1 MLKGYFSIAACV
13 LASTLMSAAQAQ
25 TPTPEQIKMF
35 QSLPADQQQALASKY
50 GITLPN
56 GSSAQSSEYNNP
68 QVMAP
73 RPMVSERVLTEQQQ
87 AEAEQQPQGL
97 KRFGLDLFA
106 GSPTTFAP
114 VGDVPVP
121 ADYTVGAGDEIVIQL
136 FGKENNTHRLRVNRA
151 GIINFPSLG
160 PVQVAGM
167 SFSDV
172 RESLNQRVKEQ
183 MIGVRSDISLG
194 KMRTMQVFVM
204 GDAYK
209 PGSYTV
215 SALTTISQAIYYS
228 GGFDESGALRNIQL
242 KRNGQ
247 VIRKLDMYDLLL
259 KGDARNDVR
268 LMPGDVVF
276 IGPVGNTIS
285 IDGEVNRP
293 AIYEIK
299 PGETYQQAIHM
310 AGGFTANAHRDQ
322 VEIKRYAAKGARN
335 ALTLDF
341 NQARD
346 KQTKVKDGDTVNVLT
361 KSEELTRYVQI
372 EGDVRHPGF
381 VEWKSGLR
389 IANLFQAVDTS
400 FNSTADVNY
409 AVVVREVNPQRDIEV
424 FQINLANAILAPNS
438 QDNLELQS
446 RDRVLVF
453 NRFNNEDLD
462 AFAEQEVTSKAKT
475 LEQAQQQA
483 EQAQQKEQA
492 ALNSSVAL
500 LTAPQGNLSQEML
513 AQGMTTQ
520 GHLSGSQNLNAEAH
534 LQGNRQQVNS
544 GLVMAEPKIMFHGRE
559 ITQEDFDAIKQNTR
573 SSLLAPVLLQLQQ
586 QSRLGLAP
594 QIAEV
599 FGEVKH
605 PGRYPITPRMSV
617 SSLLAAAGGL
627 TYNAFTIN
635 AELAHTVIN
644 NIDERASIDVERVD
658 LRKAIQGNSNA
669 DVLISGR
676 DRLNILEKPNVKLQS
691 TVTLQGEVRFPGTYT
706 VRQGETLDQLLT
718 RAGGLTE
725 FAHPQGAIFTREAL
739 RLQEQKLLNQYAQDM
754 RAETAKK
761 AFRAD
766 GNFNSVI
773 SDPEKTL
780 KFVEEASNSK
790 ALGRMVV
797 QLNRIL
803 KGDHSADFMLEDGDF
818 LFVPT
823 FRNTVSIMGEV
834 QVPITYLLD
843 DKLDVDDYLN
853 KAGGAKKQ
861 ADEDRIFVVRADG
874 SVYKPSSGYWFGN
887 NHEDLKAGD
896 TIVVPID
903 TDYRDALSTWTA
915 ATQILYQTGVAI
927 NALK

>member
-1 MLKGYFSIAACV
+1 MFKGYFSIAAFI
-13 LASTLMSAAQAQ
+13 LASTFASYSMAQ

-35 QSLPADQQQALASKY
+35 QNLPADQQQALASKY
-50 GITLPN
+50 GFSIP
-56 GSSAQSSEYNNP
+56 SSSSSNKSPYENP
-68 QVMAP
+68 QLIKP
-73 RPMVSERVLTEQQQ
+73 RAESSGAVSSNIEEQWLKKG
-87 AEAEQQPQGL
+87 EQEEL

-106 GSPTTFAP
+106 GSPSTFAP
-114 VGDVPVP
+114 ISDVPVP
-121 ADYTVGAGDEIVIQL
+121 ANYTVGAGDEIIVQL
-136 FGKENNTHRLRVNRA
+136 FGKENETYRLRVNRA
-151 GIINFPSLG
+151 GTINFPSLG
-160 PVQVAGM
+160 PVNVAGM
-167 SFSDV
+167 HFSDV
-172 RESLNQRVKEQ
+172 RDSLTQRVKEQ

-194 KMRTMQVFVM
+194 ELRTMQVFVM

-209 PGSYTV
+209 PGAYTV

-228 GGFDESGALRNIQL
+228 GGFGESGALRDIQL
-242 KRNGQ
+242 KRDGKI
-247 VIRKLDMYDLLL
+247 IRKLDMYDLLL
-259 KGDARNDVR
+259 KGDASNDVR
-268 LMPGDVVF
+268 LLPDDVVL
-276 IGPVGNTIS
+276 IGSVNDTVS
-285 IDGEVNRP
+285 IEGEINRP
-293 AIYEIK
+293 AIYEVK
-299 PGETYQQAIHM
+299 AGETYQQLIQM
-310 AGGFTANAHRDQ
+310 AGGFTANAHVEQ
-322 VEIKRYAAKGARN
+322 LEIKRYASHGVRE

-341 NQARD
+341 NKTQER
-346 KQTKVKDGDTVNVLT
+346 QSKVKNGDAIKILK

-372 EGDVRHPGF
+372 EGDVRHPGYL
-381 VEWKSGLR
+381 EWRNGLR
-389 IANLFQAVDTS
+389 VADLFKSVDS
-400 FNSTADVNY
+400 AFNSTADVNY
-409 AVVVREVNPQRDIEV
+409 AVVVREINPQRDIEV
-424 FQINLANAILAPNS
+424 FQLSLANAILSPGS
-438 QDNLELQS
+438 QDNLQLQS
-446 RDRVLVF
+446 RDRILVF

-462 AFAEQEVTSKAKT
+462 TLATQEAVSKAKT
-475 LEQAQQQA
+475 LEQAQEQA
-483 EQAQQKEQA
+483 ELEQQKEQEVM
-492 ALNSSVAL
+492 STSVAVSHSANGTL
-500 LTAPQGNLSQEML
+500 NN
-513 AQGMTTQ
+513 
-520 GHLSGSQNLNAEAH
+520 QNATEQAKP
-534 LQGNRQQVNS
+534 
-544 GLVMAEPKIMFHGRE
+544 AKIIFRGKE
-559 ITQEDFDAIKQNTR
+559 ITEEDFEKLKQNTR
-573 SSLLAPVLLQLQQ
+573 RTLLAPVLLQLQQ

-605 PGRYPITPRMSV
+605 PGRYPITPRMTV
-617 SSLLAAAGGL
+617 STLIEAAGGL

-635 AELAHTVIN
+635 AELARTAIN
-644 NIDERASIDVERVD
+644 SADERAYIDVERID
-658 LRKAIQGNSNA
+658 LRKAIQGSVSDDA
-669 DVLISGR
+669 IIVGR

-706 VRQGETLDQLLT
+706 VRQGETLSELLE

-739 RLQEQKLLNQYAQDM
+739 RLQEQKLLNQYAADM

-761 AFRAD
+761 TFRAD
-766 GNFNSVI
+766 SNMGSVI
-773 SDPEKTL
+773 SDPDKTL
-780 KFVEEASNSK
+780 KFVEEASRSK

-803 KGDHSADFMLEDGDF
+803 KGERSADFMLEDGDF

-843 DKLDVDDYLN
+843 NKLDVDDYLN

-887 NHEDLKAGD
+887 NKEGLKAGD

>member
-1 MLKGYFSIAACV
+1 MFKGYFSIAACV
-13 LASTLMSAAQAQ
+13 LASLFAPFSHAQ
-25 TPTPEQIKMF
+25 TPTPEQMQMF

-50 GITLPN
+50 GISLPS
-56 GSSAQSSEYNNP
+56 GSSSQPSNYQNP
-68 QVMAP
+68 QLIDP
-73 RPMVSERVLTEQQQ
+73 RPEVSNAHQTNQMDLAKEDEQ
-87 AEAEQQPQGL
+87 L

-114 VGDVPVP
+114 LSDVPVP

-136 FGKENNTHRLRVNRA
+136 FGKENTTHRLRVNRA
-151 GIINFPSLG
+151 GIINFPSIG

-167 SFSDV
+167 SFSNV
-172 RESLNQRVKEQ
+172 RDSLNQRVKEQ

-194 KMRTMQVFVM
+194 EMRTMQVFVM

-209 PGSYTV
+209 PGAYTV

-228 GGFDESGALRNIQL
+228 GGFGESGALRNVQL

-268 LMPGDVVF
+268 LLPGDVVF
-276 IGPVGNTIS
+276 IGAVGNTIA

-293 AIYEIK
+293 AIYEVK
-299 PGETYQQAIHM
+299 SGETYKQAIQM
-310 AGGFTANAHRDQ
+310 AGGFTANAYSDQ
-322 VEIKRYAAKGARN
+322 IEVKRYAARGARD
-335 ALTLDF
+335 ALTLNFSQSHD
-341 NQARD
+341 Q
-346 KQTKVKDGDTVNVLT
+346 QTKVKDGDVVNVLK

-381 VEWKSGLR
+381 IEWKSGLR
-389 IANLFQAVDTS
+389 VADLFQSVDTS

-409 AVVVREVNPQRDIEV
+409 AVVVREINPQRDIEV
-424 FQINLANAILAPNS
+424 YQVNLANAILSPS
-438 QDNLELQS
+438 SKDNLKLNS

-462 AFAEQEVTSKAKT
+462 TLADQDTVTKAKT
-475 LEQAQQQA
+475 LEQAQL
-483 EQAQQKEQA
+483 QAQQDEKKEQEVMS
-492 ALNSSVAL
+492 SSVAL
-500 LTAPQGNLSQEML
+500 SSATDNMAMGQP
-513 AQGMTTQ
+513 
-520 GHLSGSQNLNAEAH
+520 
-534 LQGNRQQVNS
+534 
-544 GLVMAEPKIMFHGRE
+544 LVKDHEQPKIIFRGKE
-559 ITQEDFDAIKQNTR
+559 ITKEDFDALKQNTR
-573 SSLLAPVLLQLQQ
+573 RTLLAPVLLQLQQ

-605 PGRYPITPRMSV
+605 PGRYPLTPRMSV
-617 SSLLAAAGGL
+617 STLIEAAGGL

-635 AELAHTVIN
+635 AELARTVISSK
-644 NIDERASIDVERVD
+644 DERASIDVERID
-658 LRKAIQGNSNA
+658 LRKAIQGSTA
-669 DVLISGR
+669 DDAILVGR

-706 VRQGETLDQLLT
+706 VRQGETLGELLE

-739 RLQEQKLLNQYAQDM
+739 RLQEQKLLNQYAADM

-761 AFRAD
+761 TFRAD
-766 GNFNSVI
+766 SNMSSVI
-773 SDPEKTL
+773 SDPDKTL
-780 KFVEEASNSK
+780 KFVEEASKSK

-797 QLNRIL
+797 QLNRII
-803 KGDHSADFMLEDGDF
+803 KDERSADFMLEDGDF

-843 DKLDVDDYLN
+843 NKLDVEDYLN

-874 SVYKPSSGYWFGN
+874 SVYKPTSGYWFGN
-887 NHEDLKAGD
+887 DKEELKAGD

>member
-1 MLKGYFSIAACV
+1 MFKGYFSIAAFI
-13 LASTLMSAAQAQ
+13 LASTFASYSMAQ

-35 QSLPADQQQALASKY
+35 QNLPADQQQALASKY
-50 GITLPN
+50 GFSIP
-56 GSSAQSSEYNNP
+56 SSSSSNKSPYENP
-68 QVMAP
+68 QLIKP
-73 RPMVSERVLTEQQQ
+73 RAESSGAVSSNIEEQWLKKG
-87 AEAEQQPQGL
+87 EQEEL

-106 GSPTTFAP
+106 GSPSTFAP
-114 VGDVPVP
+114 LSDVPVP
-121 ADYTVGAGDEIVIQL
+121 ANYTVGAGDEIIVQL
-136 FGKENNTHRLRVNRA
+136 FGKENETYRLRVNRA
-151 GIINFPSLG
+151 GAINFPSLG
-160 PVQVAGM
+160 PVNVAGM
-167 SFSDV
+167 HFSDV
-172 RESLNQRVKEQ
+172 RNSLTQRVKEQ

-194 KMRTMQVFVM
+194 ELRTMQVFVM

-209 PGSYTV
+209 PGAYTV

-228 GGFDESGALRNIQL
+228 GGFGESGALRNIQL
-242 KRNGQ
+242 KRDGKI
-247 VIRKLDMYDLLL
+247 IRKLDMYDLLL
-259 KGDARNDVR
+259 KGDASNDVR
-268 LMPGDVVF
+268 LLPDDVVL
-276 IGPVGNTIS
+276 IGSVNDTVS
-285 IDGEVNRP
+285 IEGEINRP
-293 AIYEIK
+293 AIYELK
-299 PGETYQQAIHM
+299 ADETYQQLIQM
-310 AGGFTANAHRDQ
+310 AGGFTANAHVEQ
-322 VEIKRYAAKGARN
+322 LEIKRYASHGARE

-341 NQARD
+341 NKTQDR
-346 KQTKVKDGDTVNVLT
+346 QSKVKNGDAIKILK

-372 EGDVRHPGF
+372 EGDVRHPGYL
-381 VEWKSGLR
+381 EWRNGLR
-389 IANLFQAVDTS
+389 VADLFKSVDS
-400 FNSTADVNY
+400 AFNSTADVNY
-409 AVVVREVNPQRDIEV
+409 AVVVREINPQRDIEV
-424 FQINLANAILAPNS
+424 FQLSLANAILSPGS
-438 QDNLELQS
+438 QDNLQLQS
-446 RDRVLVF
+446 RDRILVF

-462 AFAEQEVTSKAKT
+462 TLATQEGVSKAKT
-475 LEQAQQQA
+475 LEQAQEQA
-483 EQAQQKEQA
+483 ELEQQKEQEVM
-492 ALNSSVAL
+492 STSVAVSHSSNGTL
-500 LTAPQGNLSQEML
+500 NNQNATEQAKTA
-513 AQGMTTQ
+513 
-520 GHLSGSQNLNAEAH
+520 
-534 LQGNRQQVNS
+534 
-544 GLVMAEPKIMFHGRE
+544 KIIFRGKE
-559 ITQEDFDAIKQNTR
+559 ITEEDFEKLKQNTR
-573 SSLLAPVLLQLQQ
+573 RTLLAPVLLQLQQ

-605 PGRYPITPRMSV
+605 PGRYPITPRMTV
-617 SSLLAAAGGL
+617 STLIEAAGGL

-635 AELAHTVIN
+635 AELARTAIN
-644 NIDERASIDVERVD
+644 SADERAYIDVEHID
-658 LRKAIQGNSNA
+658 LRKAIQGSA
-669 DVLISGR
+669 SDDAIIVGR

-706 VRQGETLDQLLT
+706 VRQGETLSELLE

-739 RLQEQKLLNQYAQDM
+739 RLQEQKLLNQYAADM

-761 AFRAD
+761 TFRAD
-766 GNFNSVI
+766 SNMGSVI
-773 SDPEKTL
+773 SDPDKTL
-780 KFVEEASNSK
+780 KFVEEASRSK

-803 KGDHSADFMLEDGDF
+803 KDERSADFMLEDGDF

-843 DKLDVDDYLN
+843 NKLDVDDYLN

-887 NHEDLKAGD
+887 NKEGLKAGD

>member
-1 MLKGYFSIAACV
+1 MLKGYFSIGACI
-13 LASTLMSAAQAQ
+13 LASLFAPLTNAQ
-25 TPTPEQIKMF
+25 TPTPEQIQMF
-35 QSLPADQQQALASKY
+35 QNLPADQQQALASKY
-50 GITLPN
+50 GISIPS
-56 GSSAQSSEYNNP
+56 GASSQPSSYQNP
-68 QVMAP
+68 QVVEQ
-73 RPMVSERVLTEQQQ
+73 RPVASSATEAKVND
-87 AEAEQQPQGL
+87 AEKDEQGL

-114 VGDVPVP
+114 ISDVPVP

-136 FGKENNTHRLRVNRA
+136 FGKENTTHRLRVNRA
-151 GIINFPSLG
+151 GIINFPALG

-167 SFSDV
+167 TFSDV
-172 RESLNQRVKEQ
+172 RDSLNQRVKEQ

-194 KMRTMQVFVM
+194 EMRTMQVFVM

-209 PGSYTV
+209 PGAYTV

-228 GGFDESGALRNIQL
+228 GGFSESGALRNVQL

-259 KGDARNDVR
+259 KGDARNDIR
-268 LMPGDVVF
+268 LLPGDVVF
-276 IGPVGNTIS
+276 IGALGNTIS

-293 AIYEIK
+293 AVYEIK
-299 PGETYQQAIHM
+299 PGETYKQAIQM
-310 AGGFTANAHRDQ
+310 AGGFTANAYSDQ
-322 VEIKRYAAKGARN
+322 IEVKRYTAKGARD
-335 ALTLDF
+335 ALTLNFSQSHD
-341 NQARD
+341 Q
-346 KQTKVKDGDTVNVLT
+346 QTKVKDGDAVNVL
-361 KSEELTRYVQI
+361 KKNEELTRYVQI

-381 VEWKSGLR
+381 IEWKSGLR
-389 IANLFQAVDTS
+389 IADLFQSVDTS

-409 AVVVREVNPQRDIEV
+409 AVVVREINPQRDIEV
-424 FQINLANAILAPNS
+424 YQVNLANAILSPTS
-438 QDNLELQS
+438 KDNLKLNS

-462 AFAEQEVTSKAKT
+462 TLADQETVSKAKT
-475 LEQAQQQA
+475 LEQAQF
-483 EQAQQKEQA
+483 QAQQEQLKEQEVM
-492 ALNSSVAL
+492 NSSVAVSSA
-500 LTAPQGNLSQEML
+500 APLEK
-513 AQGMTTQ
+513 
-520 GHLSGSQNLNAEAH
+520 GSEQ
-534 LQGNRQQVNS
+534 
-544 GLVMAEPKIMFHGRE
+544 PKIVFRGKE
-559 ITQEDFDAIKQNTR
+559 ITKDDFEALKQNTR
-573 SSLLAPVLLQLQQ
+573 RTLLAPVLLQLQQ

-605 PGRYPITPRMSV
+605 PGRYPITPHMTIST
-617 SSLLAAAGGL
+617 LIEAAGGL

-635 AELAHTVIN
+635 AELARTVIN
-644 NIDERASIDVERVD
+644 SKDERAFIDVERID
-658 LRKAIQGNSNA
+658 LRQAIKGSTA
-669 DVLISGR
+669 DDAVIIGR

-691 TVTLQGEVRFPGTYT
+691 TVTLQGEIRFPGTYT
-706 VRQGETLDQLLT
+706 VRQGETLGELLE

-739 RLQEQKLLNQYAQDM
+739 RLQEQKLLNQYAADM

-761 AFRAD
+761 TFRAD
-766 GNFNSVI
+766 SNMGSVI
-773 SDPEKTL
+773 SDPDKTL
-780 KFVEEASNSK
+780 KFVEEASRSK

-803 KGDHSADFMLEDGDF
+803 KDERSADFMLEDGDF

-843 DKLDVDDYLN
+843 NKLDVDDYLN

-861 ADEDRIFVVRADG
+861 ADEERIFVVRADG
-874 SVYKPSSGYWFGN
+874 SVYKPTSGYWFGN
-887 NHEDLKAGD
+887 NHEELKAGD

-903 TDYRDALSTWTA
+903 TDYRDALSSWTA

>member
-1 MLKGYFSIAACV
+1 MFKGYFSIAACV
-13 LASTLMSAAQAQ
+13 LASLFASLSHAQ
-25 TPTPEQIKMF
+25 TPTPEQMQMF

-50 GITLPN
+50 GISLPS
-56 GSSAQSSEYNNP
+56 GSSSQPSSYQNP
-68 QVMAP
+68 QVIDP
-73 RPMVSERVLTEQQQ
+73 RPEVSGANQTNKVDVTQEDDE
-87 AEAEQQPQGL
+87 L

-114 VGDVPVP
+114 VSDVPVP

-136 FGKENNTHRLRVNRA
+136 FGKENTTHRLRVNRA
-151 GIINFPSLG
+151 GTINFPSLG

-172 RESLNQRVKEQ
+172 RDSLNQRVKEQ

-194 KMRTMQVFVM
+194 EMRTMQVFVM
-204 GDAYK
+204 GDAFK
-209 PGSYTV
+209 PGAYTV

-228 GGFDESGALRNIQL
+228 GGFGESGALRNVQL

-268 LMPGDVVF
+268 LLPGDVVF
-276 IGPVGNTIS
+276 IGAVGNTIA

-293 AIYEIK
+293 AIYEVK
-299 PGETYQQAIHM
+299 PGETYKQAIQM
-310 AGGFTANAHRDQ
+310 AGGFTANAYSDQ
-322 VEIKRYAAKGARN
+322 IEVKRYAAKGARD
-335 ALTLDF
+335 ALTLNFSQSND
-341 NQARD
+341 Q
-346 KQTKVKDGDTVNVLT
+346 QIKVKDGDAVNVLK

-381 VEWKSGLR
+381 IEWKSGLR
-389 IANLFQAVDTS
+389 VADLFQSVDTS

-409 AVVVREVNPQRDIEV
+409 AVVVREINPQRDIEV
-424 FQINLANAILAPNS
+424 YQVNLANAILSPS
-438 QDNLELQS
+438 SKDNLKLNS

-462 AFAEQEVTSKAKT
+462 TLADQDTVTKAKT
-475 LEQAQQQA
+475 LEQAQFKA
-483 EQAQQKEQA
+483 ELDQQKEQQVMS
-492 ALNSSVAL
+492 SSVAISSA
-500 LTAPQGNLSQEML
+500 TDNMSMGQSSTEEPEQ
-513 AQGMTTQ
+513 
-520 GHLSGSQNLNAEAH
+520 
-534 LQGNRQQVNS
+534 
-544 GLVMAEPKIMFHGRE
+544 PKIIFRGKE
-559 ITQEDFDAIKQNTR
+559 ITKEDFDALKQNTR
-573 SSLLAPVLLQLQQ
+573 RTLLAPVLLQLQQ

-605 PGRYPITPRMSV
+605 PGRYPLTPRMSV
-617 SSLLAAAGGL
+617 STLIEAAGGL

-635 AELAHTVIN
+635 AELARTVISSK
-644 NIDERASIDVERVD
+644 DERASIDVERID
-658 LRKAIQGNSNA
+658 LRKAIQGSTA
-669 DVLISGR
+669 DDAILVGR

-706 VRQGETLDQLLT
+706 VRQGETLGELLE

-739 RLQEQKLLNQYAQDM
+739 RLQEQKLLNQYAADM

-761 AFRAD
+761 TFRAD
-766 GNFNSVI
+766 SNLGSVI

-780 KFVEEASNSK
+780 AFVEEASKSK

-803 KGDHSADFMLEDGDF
+803 KDERSADFMLEDGDF

-823 FRNTVSIMGEV
+823 YRNTVSIMGEV

-843 DKLDVDDYLN
+843 NKLDVNDYLN

-874 SVYKPSSGYWFGN
+874 SVYKPTSGYWFGN
-887 NHEDLKAGD
+887 DKEELKAGD

-927 NALK
+927 NAIK

>member
-1 MLKGYFSIAACV
+1 MLKGYFSIGACI
-13 LASTLMSAAQAQ
+13 LASLFAPLTNAQ
-25 TPTPEQIKMF
+25 TPTPEQIQMF
-35 QSLPADQQQALASKY
+35 QNLPADQQQALASKY
-50 GITLPN
+50 GISIPS
-56 GSSAQSSEYNNP
+56 GASSQPSSYQNP
-68 QVMAP
+68 QVVEQ
-73 RPMVSERVLTEQQQ
+73 RPVASSATEAKIND
-87 AEAEQQPQGL
+87 AEKDEQGL

-114 VGDVPVP
+114 ISDVPVP

-136 FGKENNTHRLRVNRA
+136 FGKENTTHRLRVNRA

-167 SFSDV
+167 TFSDV
-172 RESLNQRVKEQ
+172 RDSLNQRVKEQ

-194 KMRTMQVFVM
+194 EMRTMQVFVM

-209 PGSYTV
+209 PGAYTV

-228 GGFDESGALRNIQL
+228 GGFSESGALRNVQL

-259 KGDARNDVR
+259 KGDARNDIR
-268 LMPGDVVF
+268 LLPGDVVF
-276 IGPVGNTIS
+276 IGALGNTIS

-299 PGETYQQAIHM
+299 PGETYKQAIQM
-310 AGGFTANAHRDQ
+310 AGGFTANAYSEQ
-322 VEIKRYAAKGARN
+322 IEVKRYAAKGARD
-335 ALTLDF
+335 ALTLNFSQSHD
-341 NQARD
+341 Q
-346 KQTKVKDGDTVNVLT
+346 QTKVKDGDTVNVLK
-361 KSEELTRYVQI
+361 KSKELTRYVQI
-372 EGDVRHPGF
+372 EGDVRHPGYI
-381 VEWKSGLR
+381 EWKSGLR
-389 IANLFQAVDTS
+389 IADLFQSVDTS
-400 FNSTADVNY
+400 FNSTADVSY
-409 AVVVREVNPQRDIEV
+409 AVVVREINPQRDIEV
-424 FQINLANAILAPNS
+424 YQVSLANAILS
-438 QDNLELQS
+438 QTSKDNLELNS
-446 RDRVLVF
+446 RDRILVF

-462 AFAEQEVTSKAKT
+462 ALADQETITKAKT
-475 LEQAQQQA
+475 LEQAQL
-483 EQAQQKEQA
+483 QAQQEQLKEKEVMS
-492 ALNSSVAL
+492 SSVAVSSA
-500 LTAPQGNLSQEML
+500 APLKKASKQS
-513 AQGMTTQ
+513 
-520 GHLSGSQNLNAEAH
+520 
-534 LQGNRQQVNS
+534 
-544 GLVMAEPKIMFHGRE
+544 KIVFRGKE
-559 ITQEDFDAIKQNTR
+559 ITKDDFEALKQNTR
-573 SSLLAPVLLQLQQ
+573 RTLLAPVLLQLQQ

-605 PGRYPITPRMSV
+605 PGRYPITPRMTIST
-617 SSLLAAAGGL
+617 LIEAAGGL

-635 AELAHTVIN
+635 AELARTVIN
-644 NIDERASIDVERVD
+644 SKDERASIDVERID
-658 LRKAIQGNSNA
+658 LRQAIKGSTA
-669 DVLISGR
+669 DDAIIVGR

-706 VRQGETLDQLLT
+706 VRQGETLGELLE

-739 RLQEQKLLNQYAQDM
+739 RLQEQKLLNEYAADM

-761 AFRAD
+761 TFRAD
-766 GNFNSVI
+766 SNMGSVI
-773 SDPEKTL
+773 SDPDKTL
-780 KFVEEASNSK
+780 KFVEEASRSK

-803 KGDHSADFMLEDGDF
+803 KDERSADFMLEDGDF

-843 DKLDVDDYLN
+843 NKLDVDDYLN

-874 SVYKPSSGYWFGN
+874 SVYKPTSGYWFGN
-887 NHEDLKAGD
+887 NHEELKAGD

>member
-13 LASTLMSAAQAQ
+13 MASVFASFSHAQ
-25 TPTPEQIKMF
+25 TPTPEQMQMF

-50 GITLPN
+50 GITLPS
-56 GSSAQSSEYNNP
+56 GSSSQPSSYQNP
-68 QVMAP
+68 QVIDP
-73 RPMVSERVLTEQQQ
+73 RLEVSNANQTNQADLTKED
-87 AEAEQQPQGL
+87 EEL
-97 KRFGLDLFA
+97 KRFGLELFA

-114 VGDVPVP
+114 VSDVPVP
-121 ADYTVGAGDEIVIQL
+121 ANYTVGAGDEIVIQL
-136 FGKENNTHRLRVNRA
+136 FGKENTTHRLRVNRA
-151 GIINFPSLG
+151 GTINFPSLG

-172 RESLNQRVKEQ
+172 RDSLNQRVKEQ

-194 KMRTMQVFVM
+194 EMRTMQVFVM

-209 PGSYTV
+209 PGAYTV

-228 GGFDESGALRNIQL
+228 GGFGESGALRNVQL

-268 LMPGDVVF
+268 MLPGDVVF
-276 IGPVGNTIS
+276 IGAVGNTIA

-293 AIYEIK
+293 AIYEVK
-299 PGETYQQAIHM
+299 SGETYKQAIQM
-310 AGGFTANAHRDQ
+310 AGGFTANAYSDHIE
-322 VEIKRYAAKGARN
+322 VKRYAAKGARD
-335 ALTLDF
+335 ALTLNFSQSHD
-341 NQARD
+341 Q
-346 KQTKVKDGDTVNVLT
+346 QIKVKDGDAVNVLK

-381 VEWKSGLR
+381 IEWKSGLR
-389 IANLFQAVDTS
+389 VADLFQSVDTS

-409 AVVVREVNPQRDIEV
+409 AVVVREINPQRDIEV
-424 FQINLANAILAPNS
+424 YQINLANAILSPS
-438 QDNLELQS
+438 SKDNLKLNS

-462 AFAEQEVTSKAKT
+462 TLAEQDTVTKAKT
-475 LEQAQQQA
+475 LEQAQSKA
-483 EQAQQKEQA
+483 ELDQQKEQEVMS
-492 ALNSSVAL
+492 SSVAISAA
-500 LTAPQGNLSQEML
+500 TDNMSMGQSSTEESEQ
-513 AQGMTTQ
+513 
-520 GHLSGSQNLNAEAH
+520 
-534 LQGNRQQVNS
+534 
-544 GLVMAEPKIMFHGRE
+544 PKIIFRGKE
-559 ITQEDFDAIKQNTR
+559 ITKEDFDALKQNTR
-573 SSLLAPVLLQLQQ
+573 RTLLAPVLLQLQQ

-599 FGEVKH
+599 FGEVRH
-605 PGRYPITPRMSV
+605 PGRYPLTPRMSV
-617 SSLLAAAGGL
+617 STLIEAAGGL

-635 AELAHTVIN
+635 AELARTVISSK
-644 NIDERASIDVERVD
+644 DERASIDVERID
-658 LRKAIQGNSNA
+658 LRKAIQGSTA
-669 DVLISGR
+669 DDAILVGR
-676 DRLNILEKPNVKLQS
+676 DRLNILEKPSVKLQS

-706 VRQGETLDQLLT
+706 VRQGETLGELLE

-739 RLQEQKLLNQYAQDM
+739 RLQEQKLLNQYAADM

-761 AFRAD
+761 TFRAD
-766 GNFNSVI
+766 SNMSSVI
-773 SDPEKTL
+773 SDPDKTL
-780 KFVEEASNSK
+780 KFVEEASKSK

-797 QLNRIL
+797 QLNRII
-803 KGDHSADFMLEDGDF
+803 KDERAADFMLEDGDF

-843 DKLDVDDYLN
+843 NKLDVDDYLN

-874 SVYKPSSGYWFGN
+874 SVYKPTSGYWFGN
-887 NHEDLKAGD
+887 DKEELKAGD

>member
-1 MLKGYFSIAACV
+1 MLKGYFSIGACI
-13 LASTLMSAAQAQ
+13 LASLFAPLTNAQ
-25 TPTPEQIKMF
+25 TPTPEQIQMF
-35 QSLPADQQQALASKY
+35 QNLPADQQQALASKY
-50 GITLPN
+50 GISIPS
-56 GSSAQSSEYNNP
+56 GASSQPSSYQNP
-68 QVMAP
+68 QVVEQ
-73 RPMVSERVLTEQQQ
+73 RPVASSATEAKVND
-87 AEAEQQPQGL
+87 AEKDEQGL

-114 VGDVPVP
+114 ISDVPVP

-136 FGKENNTHRLRVNRA
+136 FGKENTTHRLRVNRA

-167 SFSDV
+167 TFSDV
-172 RESLNQRVKEQ
+172 RDSLNQRVKEQ

-194 KMRTMQVFVM
+194 EMRTMQVFVM

-209 PGSYTV
+209 PGAYTV

-228 GGFDESGALRNIQL
+228 GGFSESGALRNVQL

-259 KGDARNDVR
+259 KGDARNDIR
-268 LMPGDVVF
+268 LLPGDVVF
-276 IGPVGNTIS
+276 IGALGNTIS

-299 PGETYQQAIHM
+299 PGETYKQAIQM
-310 AGGFTANAHRDQ
+310 AGGFTANAYSDQ
-322 VEIKRYAAKGARN
+322 IEVKRYAAKGARD
-335 ALTLDF
+335 ALTLNFSQSHD
-341 NQARD
+341 Q
-346 KQTKVKDGDTVNVLT
+346 QTKVKDGDVVNVL
-361 KSEELTRYVQI
+361 KKNEELTRYVQI
-372 EGDVRHPGF
+372 EGDVRHPGYI
-381 VEWKSGLR
+381 EWKSGLR
-389 IANLFQAVDTS
+389 IADLFQSVDTA
-400 FNSTADVNY
+400 FNSTADVSY
-409 AVVVREVNPQRDIEV
+409 AVVVREINPQRDIEV
-424 FQINLANAILAPNS
+424 YQVNLANAILSPTS
-438 QDNLELQS
+438 KDNLKLNS

-462 AFAEQEVTSKAKT
+462 TLADQETVSKAKT
-475 LEQAQQQA
+475 LEQAQL
-483 EQAQQKEQA
+483 QAQQEQLKEQEVMS
-492 ALNSSVAL
+492 SSVAVSSA
-500 LTAPQGNLSQEML
+500 TPIEKDSKQ
-513 AQGMTTQ
+513 
-520 GHLSGSQNLNAEAH
+520 
-534 LQGNRQQVNS
+534 
-544 GLVMAEPKIMFHGRE
+544 PKIVFRGKE
-559 ITQEDFDAIKQNTR
+559 ITKDDFEALKQNTR
-573 SSLLAPVLLQLQQ
+573 RTLLAPVLLQLQQ

-605 PGRYPITPRMSV
+605 PGRYPITPRMTIST
-617 SSLLAAAGGL
+617 LIEAAGGL

-635 AELAHTVIN
+635 AELARTVIN
-644 NIDERASIDVERVD
+644 SKDERASIDVERID
-658 LRKAIQGNSNA
+658 LRQAIQGSTADNA
-669 DVLISGR
+669 IIVGR

-706 VRQGETLDQLLT
+706 VRQGETLGELLE

-739 RLQEQKLLNQYAQDM
+739 RLQEQKLLNQYAADM

-761 AFRAD
+761 TFRAD
-766 GNFNSVI
+766 SNMGSVI
-773 SDPEKTL
+773 SDPDKTL
-780 KFVEEASNSK
+780 KFVEEASRSK

-803 KGDHSADFMLEDGDF
+803 KDERSADFMLEDGDF

-843 DKLDVDDYLN
+843 NKLDVDDYLN

-874 SVYKPSSGYWFGN
+874 SVYKPTSGYWFGN
-887 NHEDLKAGD
+887 NHEELKPGD

>member
-1 MLKGYFSIAACV
+1 MFKGCFSIAVCV
-13 LASTLMSAAQAQ
+13 LASLLAPFSHAQ
-25 TPTPEQIKMF
+25 TPTPEQMQMF
-35 QSLPADQQQALASKY
+35 QNLPADQQQALASKY
-50 GITLPN
+50 GVSVPS
-56 GSSAQSSEYNNP
+56 GSSSQPSSYQNP
-68 QVMAP
+68 QVIDP
-73 RPMVSERVLTEQQQ
+73 RPEVSKANQTDKMDLAKEDE
-87 AEAEQQPQGL
+87 EL

-114 VGDVPVP
+114 VSDVPVP

-136 FGKENNTHRLRVNRA
+136 FGKENTTHRLRVNRA
-151 GIINFPSLG
+151 GTINFPSLG
-160 PVQVAGM
+160 PVSVAGM

-172 RESLNQRVKEQ
+172 RDSLNQRVKEQ

-194 KMRTMQVFVM
+194 EMRTMQVFVM

-209 PGSYTV
+209 PGAYTV

-228 GGFDESGALRNIQL
+228 GGFGESGALRNVQL

-268 LMPGDVVF
+268 LLPGDVVF
-276 IGPVGNTIS
+276 IGAVGDTIA

-293 AIYEIK
+293 AIYEVK
-299 PGETYQQAIHM
+299 SGETYKQAIQM
-310 AGGFTANAHRDQ
+310 AGGFTANAYSDQ
-322 VEIKRYAAKGARN
+322 IEVKRYAAKGARD
-335 ALTLDF
+335 ALTLNFSQSHD
-341 NQARD
+341 Q
-346 KQTKVKDGDTVNVLT
+346 QIKVKDGDAVNVLK

-381 VEWKSGLR
+381 IEWNSGLR
-389 IANLFQAVDTS
+389 VADLFQSVDTS

-409 AVVVREVNPQRDIEV
+409 AVVVREINPQRDIEV
-424 FQINLANAILAPNS
+424 YQVNLANAILSPS
-438 QDNLELQS
+438 SKDNLKLNS

-462 AFAEQEVTSKAKT
+462 TLADQDTVTKAKT
-475 LEQAQQQA
+475 LEQAQFKA
-483 EQAQQKEQA
+483 ELDQQKEQEVMS
-492 ALNSSVAL
+492 SSVAISSA
-500 LTAPQGNLSQEML
+500 TDNMSMGQSSTEESEQ
-513 AQGMTTQ
+513 
-520 GHLSGSQNLNAEAH
+520 
-534 LQGNRQQVNS
+534 
-544 GLVMAEPKIMFHGRE
+544 PKIMFRGKE
-559 ITQEDFDAIKQNTR
+559 ITKEDFDALKQNTR
-573 SSLLAPVLLQLQQ
+573 RTLLAPVLLQLQQ

-605 PGRYPITPRMSV
+605 PGRYPLTPRMSV
-617 SSLLAAAGGL
+617 STLIEAAGGL

-635 AELAHTVIN
+635 AELARTAISTK
-644 NIDERASIDVERVD
+644 DERASIDVERID
-658 LRKAIQGNSNA
+658 LRKAIQGNTAA
-669 DVLISGR
+669 DAILVGR

-706 VRQGETLDQLLT
+706 VRQGETLGELLE

-739 RLQEQKLLNQYAQDM
+739 RLQEQKLLNQYAADM

-761 AFRAD
+761 TFRAD
-766 GNFNSVI
+766 SNMSSVI

-780 KFVEEASNSK
+780 TFVEEASKSK

-803 KGDHSADFMLEDGDF
+803 KGERSADFMLEDGDF

-843 DKLDVDDYLN
+843 NKLDVNDYLN

-874 SVYKPSSGYWFGN
+874 SVYKPTSGYWFGN

>member
-1 MLKGYFSIAACV
+1 MFKGCFSIAVCV
-13 LASTLMSAAQAQ
+13 LASLLAPFSHAQ
-25 TPTPEQIKMF
+25 TPTPEQMQMF
-35 QSLPADQQQALASKY
+35 QNLPADQQQALASKY
-50 GITLPN
+50 GVSVPS
-56 GSSAQSSEYNNP
+56 GSSSQPSSYQNP
-68 QVMAP
+68 QVIDP
-73 RPMVSERVLTEQQQ
+73 RPEVSKANQTDKMDLTKED
-87 AEAEQQPQGL
+87 EEL

-114 VGDVPVP
+114 VSDVPVP

-136 FGKENNTHRLRVNRA
+136 FGKENTTHRLRVNRA
-151 GIINFPSLG
+151 GTINFPSLG
-160 PVQVAGM
+160 PVSVAGM

-172 RESLNQRVKEQ
+172 RDSLNQRVKEQ

-194 KMRTMQVFVM
+194 EMRTMQVFVM

-209 PGSYTV
+209 PGAYTV

-228 GGFDESGALRNIQL
+228 GGFGESGALRNVQL

-268 LMPGDVVF
+268 LLPGDVVF
-276 IGPVGNTIS
+276 IGAVGDTIA

-293 AIYEIK
+293 AIYEVK
-299 PGETYQQAIHM
+299 SGETYKQAIQM
-310 AGGFTANAHRDQ
+310 AGGFTANAYSDQ
-322 VEIKRYAAKGARN
+322 IEVKRYAAKGARD
-335 ALTLDF
+335 ALTLNFSQSHD
-341 NQARD
+341 Q
-346 KQTKVKDGDTVNVLT
+346 QIKVKDGDAVNVLK

-381 VEWKSGLR
+381 IEWNSGLR
-389 IANLFQAVDTS
+389 VADLFQSVDTS

-409 AVVVREVNPQRDIEV
+409 AVVVREINPQRDIEV
-424 FQINLANAILAPNS
+424 YQVNLANAILSPS
-438 QDNLELQS
+438 SKDNLKLNS

-462 AFAEQEVTSKAKT
+462 TLADQDTVTKAKT
-475 LEQAQQQA
+475 LEQAQFKA
-483 EQAQQKEQA
+483 ELDQQKEQEVMS
-492 ALNSSVAL
+492 SSVAISSA
-500 LTAPQGNLSQEML
+500 TDNMSMGQSSTEESEQ
-513 AQGMTTQ
+513 
-520 GHLSGSQNLNAEAH
+520 
-534 LQGNRQQVNS
+534 
-544 GLVMAEPKIMFHGRE
+544 PKIMFRGKE
-559 ITQEDFDAIKQNTR
+559 ITKEDFDALKQNTR
-573 SSLLAPVLLQLQQ
+573 RTLLAPVLLQLQQ

-605 PGRYPITPRMSV
+605 PGRYPLTPRMSV
-617 SSLLAAAGGL
+617 STLIEAAGGL

-635 AELAHTVIN
+635 AELARTAISTK
-644 NIDERASIDVERVD
+644 DERASIDVERID
-658 LRKAIQGNSNA
+658 LRKAIQGNTAA
-669 DVLISGR
+669 DAILVGR

-706 VRQGETLDQLLT
+706 VRQGETLGELLE

-739 RLQEQKLLNQYAQDM
+739 RLQEQKLLNQYAADM

-761 AFRAD
+761 TFRAD
-766 GNFNSVI
+766 SNMSSVI

-780 KFVEEASNSK
+780 TFVEEASKSK

-803 KGDHSADFMLEDGDF
+803 KGERSADFMLEDGDF

-843 DKLDVDDYLN
+843 NKLDVNDYLN

-874 SVYKPSSGYWFGN
+874 SVYKPTSGYWFGN

>member
-1 MLKGYFSIAACV
+1 MLKGYFTIGACI
-13 LASTLMSAAQAQ
+13 LASLFAPFTYAQ
-25 TPTPEQIKMF
+25 TPTPEQIQMF
-35 QSLPADQQQALASKY
+35 QNLPAAQQQALASKY
-50 GITLPN
+50 GISIPS
-56 GSSAQSSEYNNP
+56 GASSQPSSYQNP
-68 QVMAP
+68 QVIEQ
-73 RPMVSERVLTEQQQ
+73 RPVASSATEAKVNDSEKDE
-87 AEAEQQPQGL
+87 QGL

-114 VGDVPVP
+114 ISDVPVP

-136 FGKENNTHRLRVNRA
+136 FGKENTTHRLRVNRA
-151 GIINFPSLG
+151 GIVNFPSLG

-167 SFSDV
+167 TFSDV
-172 RESLNQRVKEQ
+172 RDSLNQRVKEQ

-194 KMRTMQVFVM
+194 EMRTMQVFVM

-209 PGSYTV
+209 PGAYTV

-228 GGFDESGALRNIQL
+228 GGFSESGALRNVQL
-242 KRNGQ
+242 KRHGQ

-259 KGDARNDVR
+259 KGDARNDIR
-268 LMPGDVVF
+268 LLPGDMVF
-276 IGPVGNTIS
+276 IGALGNTIS

-299 PGETYQQAIHM
+299 PGETYKQAIQM
-310 AGGFTANAHRDQ
+310 AGGFTANAYSDQ
-322 VEIKRYAAKGARN
+322 IEVKRYAAKGARD
-335 ALTLDF
+335 ALTLNFSQSHD
-341 NQARD
+341 Q
-346 KQTKVKDGDTVNVLT
+346 QTKVKDGDAVNVL
-361 KSEELTRYVQI
+361 KKNEELTRYVQI

-381 VEWKSGLR
+381 IEWKSGLR
-389 IANLFQAVDTS
+389 VADLFQSVDTS

-409 AVVVREVNPQRDIEV
+409 AIVVREINPQRDIEV
-424 FQINLANAILAPNS
+424 YQVNLANAILSPTS
-438 QDNLELQS
+438 KDNLKLNS

-462 AFAEQEVTSKAKT
+462 TLADQETVTKAKT
-475 LEQAQQQA
+475 LEQAQL
-483 EQAQQKEQA
+483 QAQQEQLKEQEVMS
-492 ALNSSVAL
+492 SSVAVSSA
-500 LTAPQGNLSQEML
+500 APLEKDSKQ
-513 AQGMTTQ
+513 
-520 GHLSGSQNLNAEAH
+520 
-534 LQGNRQQVNS
+534 
-544 GLVMAEPKIMFHGRE
+544 PKIVFRGKE
-559 ITQEDFDAIKQNTR
+559 ITKDDFEALKQNTR
-573 SSLLAPVLLQLQQ
+573 RTLLAPVLLQLQQ

-599 FGEVKH
+599 FGEVKY
-605 PGRYPITPRMSV
+605 PGRYPITPRMTIST
-617 SSLLAAAGGL
+617 LIEAAGGL

-635 AELAHTVIN
+635 AELARMVIN
-644 NIDERASIDVERVD
+644 SKDERASIDVERID
-658 LRKAIQGNSNA
+658 LRQAIQGSTA
-669 DVLISGR
+669 DDAIIVGR
-676 DRLNILEKPNVKLQS
+676 DRLNILGKPNVKLQS

-706 VRQGETLDQLLT
+706 VRQGETLGELLE

-739 RLQEQKLLNQYAQDM
+739 RLQEQKLLNQYAADM

-761 AFRAD
+761 TFRAD
-766 GNFNSVI
+766 SNMGSVI
-773 SDPEKTL
+773 SDPDKTL
-780 KFVEEASNSK
+780 KFVEEASRSK

-803 KGDHSADFMLEDGDF
+803 KDERSADFMLEDGDF

-843 DKLDVDDYLN
+843 NKLDVDDYLN

-874 SVYKPSSGYWFGN
+874 SVYKPTSGYWFGN
-887 NHEDLKAGD
+887 NHEELKAGD

>member
-13 LASTLMSAAQAQ
+13 LASVFAPFSHAQ
-25 TPTPEQIKMF
+25 TPTPEQMQMF

-50 GITLPN
+50 GISLPS
-56 GSSAQSSEYNNP
+56 GSSSQPSNYQNP
-68 QVMAP
+68 QVIDP
-73 RPMVSERVLTEQQQ
+73 RPEVSNANQTDKMDLAKEDE
-87 AEAEQQPQGL
+87 EL

-114 VGDVPVP
+114 VSDVPVP

-136 FGKENNTHRLRVNRA
+136 FGKENTTHRLRVNRA
-151 GIINFPSLG
+151 GTINFPSLG

-172 RESLNQRVKEQ
+172 RDSLNQRVKEQ

-194 KMRTMQVFVM
+194 EMRTMQVFVM

-209 PGSYTV
+209 PGAYTV

-228 GGFDESGALRNIQL
+228 GGFGESGALRNVQL

-268 LMPGDVVF
+268 LLPGDVVF
-276 IGPVGNTIS
+276 IGAVGNTIA

-293 AIYEIK
+293 AIYEVK
-299 PGETYQQAIHM
+299 SGETYKQAIQM
-310 AGGFTANAHRDQ
+310 AGGFTANAYSDQ
-322 VEIKRYAAKGARN
+322 IEVKRYAAKGARD
-335 ALTLDF
+335 ALTLNFSQSHD
-341 NQARD
+341 Q
-346 KQTKVKDGDTVNVLT
+346 QTKVKDGDAVNVLK

-381 VEWKSGLR
+381 IEWKSGLR
-389 IANLFQAVDTS
+389 VADLFQSVDTS

-409 AVVVREVNPQRDIEV
+409 AVVVREINPQRDIEV
-424 FQINLANAILAPNS
+424 YQVNLANAILS
-438 QDNLELQS
+438 QSSKDNLKLNS

-462 AFAEQEVTSKAKT
+462 TLADQDTVTKAKT
-475 LEQAQQQA
+475 LEQAQYKA
-483 EQAQQKEQA
+483 ELDQQKEQEVMS
-492 ALNSSVAL
+492 SSVAISSA
-500 LTAPQGNLSQEML
+500 TDNMSM
-513 AQGMTTQ
+513 
-520 GHLSGSQNLNAEAH
+520 
-534 LQGNRQQVNS
+534 RQSTIEESEQ
-544 GLVMAEPKIMFHGRE
+544 PKIIFRGKE
-559 ITQEDFDAIKQNTR
+559 ITKEDFDALKQNTR
-573 SSLLAPVLLQLQQ
+573 RTLLAPVLLQLQQ

-605 PGRYPITPRMSV
+605 PGRYPLTPRMSV
-617 SSLLAAAGGL
+617 STLIEAAGGL

-635 AELAHTVIN
+635 AELARTVISSK
-644 NIDERASIDVERVD
+644 DERASIDVERID
-658 LRKAIQGNSNA
+658 LRKAIQGGTA
-669 DVLISGR
+669 DDAILVGR

-706 VRQGETLDQLLT
+706 VRQGETLGELLE

-739 RLQEQKLLNQYAQDM
+739 RLQEQKLLNQYAADM

-761 AFRAD
+761 TFRAD
-766 GNFNSVI
+766 SNMGSVI
-773 SDPEKTL
+773 SDPDKTL
-780 KFVEEASNSK
+780 KFVEEASRSK

-803 KGDHSADFMLEDGDF
+803 KDERSADFMLEDGDF

-843 DKLDVDDYLN
+843 NKLDVDDYLN

-874 SVYKPSSGYWFGN
+874 SVYKPTSGYWFGN
-887 NHEDLKAGD
+887 NHEELKAGD

>member
-1 MLKGYFSIAACV
+1 MFKGFLSVAAFI
-13 LASTLMSAAQAQ
+13 LASTFASYSMAQ

-35 QSLPADQQQALASKY
+35 QNLPADQQQALASKY
-50 GITLPN
+50 GFSIP
-56 GSSAQSSEYNNP
+56 SSSSSNKSPYENP
-68 QVMAP
+68 QVIKP
-73 RPMVSERVLTEQQQ
+73 R
-87 AEAEQQPQGL
+87 AEASGALSSNIEEQWLKKGEQEEL

-106 GSPTTFAP
+106 GSPSTFAP
-114 VGDVPVP
+114 ISDVPVP
-121 ADYTVGAGDEIVIQL
+121 ANYTVGAGDEIIVQL
-136 FGKENNTHRLRVNRA
+136 FGKENETHRLRVNRA
-151 GIINFPSLG
+151 GTINFPSLG
-160 PVQVAGM
+160 PVNVAGM
-167 SFSDV
+167 HFSDV
-172 RESLNQRVKEQ
+172 RDSLTQRVKEQ

-194 KMRTMQVFVM
+194 ELRTMQVFVM

-209 PGSYTV
+209 PGAYTV

-228 GGFDESGALRNIQL
+228 GGFGESGALRDIQL
-242 KRNGQ
+242 KRDGKI
-247 VIRKLDMYDLLL
+247 IRKLDMYDLLL
-259 KGDARNDVR
+259 KGDASNDVR
-268 LMPGDVVF
+268 LLPDDVVL
-276 IGPVGNTIS
+276 IGSVNDTVS
-285 IDGEVNRP
+285 IEGEINRP
-293 AIYEIK
+293 AIYEVK
-299 PGETYQQAIHM
+299 QGETYQQLIQM
-310 AGGFTANAHRDQ
+310 AGGFTANAHVEQ
-322 VEIKRYAAKGARN
+322 LEIKRYASHGARE

-341 NQARD
+341 NKTQDR
-346 KQTKVKDGDTVNVLT
+346 QSKVKNGDAIKILK

-372 EGDVRHPGF
+372 EGDVRHPGY
-381 VEWKSGLR
+381 VEWRNGLR
-389 IANLFQAVDTS
+389 VADLFKSVDS
-400 FNSTADVNY
+400 AFNSTADVNY
-409 AVVVREVNPQRDIEV
+409 AVVVREINPQRDIEV
-424 FQINLANAILAPNS
+424 FQLSLANAILSPSS
-438 QDNLELQS
+438 QDNLQLQS
-446 RDRVLVF
+446 RDRILVF

-462 AFAEQEVTSKAKT
+462 ILATQDAVSKAKT
-475 LEQAQQQA
+475 LEQAQEQA
-483 EQAQQKEQA
+483 ELEQQKEQEVMS
-492 ALNSSVAL
+492 SSVAVSH
-500 LTAPQGNLSQEML
+500 PENGML
-513 AQGMTTQ
+513 NN
-520 GHLSGSQNLNAEAH
+520 QNVTEQTKPA
-534 LQGNRQQVNS
+534 
-544 GLVMAEPKIMFHGRE
+544 KIIFRGKE
-559 ITQEDFDAIKQNTR
+559 ITEEDFEKLKQNTR
-573 SSLLAPVLLQLQQ
+573 RTLLAPVLLQLQQ

-605 PGRYPITPRMSV
+605 PGRYPITPRMTV
-617 SSLLAAAGGL
+617 STLIEAAGGL

-635 AELAHTVIN
+635 AELARTAIN
-644 NIDERASIDVERVD
+644 NVDERAYIDVERID
-658 LRKAIQGNSNA
+658 LRKAIQGSA
-669 DVLISGR
+669 SDDAIIVGR

-706 VRQGETLDQLLT
+706 VRQGETLSELLG

-739 RLQEQKLLNQYAQDM
+739 RLQEQKLLNQYAADM
-754 RAETAKK
+754 RKETAKK
-761 AFRAD
+761 TFRAD
-766 GNFNSVI
+766 SNMASVI

-780 KFVEEASNSK
+780 AFVEEASRSK

-803 KGDHSADFMLEDGDF
+803 KGERSADFMLEDGDF

-843 DKLDVDDYLN
+843 NKLDVDDYLN

-887 NHEDLKAGD
+887 NKEGLKAGD

>member
-1 MLKGYFSIAACV
+1 MLKGYFSIGACI
-13 LASTLMSAAQAQ
+13 LASLFAPLTNAQ
-25 TPTPEQIKMF
+25 TPTPEQIQMF
-35 QSLPADQQQALASKY
+35 QNLPADQQQALASKY
-50 GITLPN
+50 GISIPS
-56 GSSAQSSEYNNP
+56 GASSQPSSYQNP
-68 QVMAP
+68 QVVEQ
-73 RPMVSERVLTEQQQ
+73 RPVASSATEAKVND
-87 AEAEQQPQGL
+87 AEKDEQGL

-114 VGDVPVP
+114 ISDVPVP

-136 FGKENNTHRLRVNRA
+136 FGKENTTHRLRVNRA

-167 SFSDV
+167 TFSDV
-172 RESLNQRVKEQ
+172 RDSLNQRVKEQ

-194 KMRTMQVFVM
+194 EMRTMQVFVM

-209 PGSYTV
+209 PGAYTV

-228 GGFDESGALRNIQL
+228 GGFSESGALRNVQL

-259 KGDARNDVR
+259 KGDARNDIR
-268 LMPGDVVF
+268 LLPGDVVF
-276 IGPVGNTIS
+276 IGALGNTIS

-299 PGETYQQAIHM
+299 PGETYKQAIQM
-310 AGGFTANAHRDQ
+310 AGGFTANAYSDQ
-322 VEIKRYAAKGARN
+322 IEVKRYAEKGARD
-335 ALTLDF
+335 ALTLNFSQSHD
-341 NQARD
+341 Q
-346 KQTKVKDGDTVNVLT
+346 QTKVKDGDAVNVL
-361 KSEELTRYVQI
+361 KKNEELTRYVQI

-381 VEWKSGLR
+381 IEWKSGLR
-389 IANLFQAVDTS
+389 IADLFQSVDTS
-400 FNSTADVNY
+400 FNSTADVSY
-409 AVVVREVNPQRDIEV
+409 AIVVREINPQRDIEV
-424 FQINLANAILAPNS
+424 YQVNLANAILSPTS
-438 QDNLELQS
+438 KDNLKLNS

-462 AFAEQEVTSKAKT
+462 TLADQETVSKAKT
-475 LEQAQQQA
+475 LEQAQL
-483 EQAQQKEQA
+483 QAQQEQLKEQEVMS
-492 ALNSSVAL
+492 SSVAVSSA
-500 LTAPQGNLSQEML
+500 TPIEKDSKQ
-513 AQGMTTQ
+513 
-520 GHLSGSQNLNAEAH
+520 
-534 LQGNRQQVNS
+534 
-544 GLVMAEPKIMFHGRE
+544 PKIVFRGKE
-559 ITQEDFDAIKQNTR
+559 ITKDDFEALKQNTR
-573 SSLLAPVLLQLQQ
+573 RTLLAPVLLQLQQ

-605 PGRYPITPRMSV
+605 PGRYPITPRMTIST
-617 SSLLAAAGGL
+617 LIEAAGGL

-635 AELAHTVIN
+635 AELARTVIN
-644 NIDERASIDVERVD
+644 SKDERASIDVERID
-658 LRKAIQGNSNA
+658 LRQAIKGSTA
-669 DVLISGR
+669 DDAIIVGR

-706 VRQGETLDQLLT
+706 VRQGETLGELLE

-739 RLQEQKLLNQYAQDM
+739 RLQEQKLLNQYAADM

-761 AFRAD
+761 TFRAD
-766 GNFNSVI
+766 SNMGSVI
-773 SDPEKTL
+773 SDPDKTL
-780 KFVEEASNSK
+780 KFVEEASRSK

-803 KGDHSADFMLEDGDF
+803 KDERSADFMLEDGDF

-843 DKLDVDDYLN
+843 NKLDVDDYLN

-874 SVYKPSSGYWFGN
+874 SVYKPTSGYWFGN
-887 NHEDLKAGD
+887 NHEELKAGD

>member
-1 MLKGYFSIAACV
+1 MLKGYFSIGACI
-13 LASTLMSAAQAQ
+13 LASLFAPLTNAQ
-25 TPTPEQIKMF
+25 TPTPEQIQMF
-35 QSLPADQQQALASKY
+35 QNLPADQQQALASKY
-50 GITLPN
+50 GISIPS
-56 GSSAQSSEYNNP
+56 GASSQPSSYQNP
-68 QVMAP
+68 QVVEQ
-73 RPMVSERVLTEQQQ
+73 RPVTSSATEVKVND
-87 AEAEQQPQGL
+87 AEKDEQGL

-114 VGDVPVP
+114 ISDVPVP

-136 FGKENNTHRLRVNRA
+136 FGKENTTHRLRVNRA

-167 SFSDV
+167 TFSDV
-172 RESLNQRVKEQ
+172 RDSLNQRVKEQ

-194 KMRTMQVFVM
+194 EMRTMQVFVM

-209 PGSYTV
+209 PGAYTV

-228 GGFDESGALRNIQL
+228 GGFSESGALRNVQL

-259 KGDARNDVR
+259 KGDARNDIR
-268 LMPGDVVF
+268 LLPGDVVF
-276 IGPVGNTIS
+276 IGALGNTIS

-299 PGETYQQAIHM
+299 SGETYKQAIQM
-310 AGGFTANAHRDQ
+310 AGGFTANAYSDQ
-322 VEIKRYAAKGARN
+322 IEVKRYAAKGARD
-335 ALTLDF
+335 ALTLNFSQSHD
-341 NQARD
+341 Q
-346 KQTKVKDGDTVNVLT
+346 QTKVKDGDAVNVLK

-381 VEWKSGLR
+381 IEWKSGLR
-389 IANLFQAVDTS
+389 IADLFQSVDTS
-400 FNSTADVNY
+400 FNSTADINY
-409 AVVVREVNPQRDIEV
+409 AVVVREINPQRDIEV
-424 FQINLANAILAPNS
+424 YQVNLANAILSPTSN
-438 QDNLELQS
+438 DNLKLNS

-462 AFAEQEVTSKAKT
+462 TLADQETVSKAKT
-475 LEQAQQQA
+475 LEQAQL
-483 EQAQQKEQA
+483 QAQQEQLKEQEVMS
-492 ALNSSVAL
+492 SSVAVSSA
-500 LTAPQGNLSQEML
+500 TPIEKDSKQ
-513 AQGMTTQ
+513 
-520 GHLSGSQNLNAEAH
+520 
-534 LQGNRQQVNS
+534 
-544 GLVMAEPKIMFHGRE
+544 PKIVFRGKE
-559 ITQEDFDAIKQNTR
+559 ITKDDFEALKQNTR
-573 SSLLAPVLLQLQQ
+573 RTLLAPVLLQLQQ

-605 PGRYPITPRMSV
+605 PGRYPITPRMTIST
-617 SSLLAAAGGL
+617 LIEAAGGL

-635 AELAHTVIN
+635 AELARIVIN
-644 NIDERASIDVERVD
+644 SKDERASIDVERID
-658 LRKAIQGNSNA
+658 LRQAIQGSTA
-669 DVLISGR
+669 DDAIIVGR

-706 VRQGETLDQLLT
+706 VRQGETLGELLE

-739 RLQEQKLLNQYAQDM
+739 RLQEQKLLNQYAADM

-761 AFRAD
+761 TFRAD
-766 GNFNSVI
+766 SNMGSVI
-773 SDPEKTL
+773 SDPDKTL
-780 KFVEEASNSK
+780 KFVEEASRSK

-803 KGDHSADFMLEDGDF
+803 KDERSADFMLEDGDF

-843 DKLDVDDYLN
+843 NKLDVDDYLN

-874 SVYKPSSGYWFGN
+874 SVYKPTSGYWFGN
-887 NHEDLKAGD
+887 NHEELKAGD

>member
-1 MLKGYFSIAACV
+1 MYKRFYTLAFGMMLSIGAP
-13 LASTLMSAAQAQ
+13 LAFGQ
-25 TPTPEQIKMF
+25 TPTAQQIEMF
-35 QSLPADQQQALASKY
+35 KNLPADQQQALASKY
-50 GITLPN
+50 GISIPS
-56 GSSAQSSEYNNP
+56 GASSQPSSYQNP
-68 QVMAP
+68 QVVEP
-73 RPMVSERVLTEQQQ
+73 RPIASSATEAKVND
-87 AEAEQQPQGL
+87 AEKDEQGL

-114 VGDVPVP
+114 ISDVPVP

-136 FGKENNTHRLRVNRA
+136 FGKENTTHRLRVNRA

-167 SFSDV
+167 TFSDV
-172 RESLNQRVKEQ
+172 RDSLNQRVKEQ

-194 KMRTMQVFVM
+194 EMRTMQVFVM

-209 PGSYTV
+209 PGAYTV

-228 GGFDESGALRNIQL
+228 GGFSESGALRNVQL

-259 KGDARNDVR
+259 KGDARNDIR
-268 LMPGDVVF
+268 LLPGDVVF
-276 IGPVGNTIS
+276 IGALGNTIS

-299 PGETYQQAIHM
+299 PGETYKQAIQM
-310 AGGFTANAHRDQ
+310 AGGFTANAYRDQ
-322 VEIKRYAAKGARN
+322 IEVKRYAAKGARD
-335 ALTLDF
+335 ALTLNFSQSND
-341 NQARD
+341 Q
-346 KQTKVKDGDTVNVLT
+346 QTKVKDGDTVNVL
-361 KSEELTRYVQI
+361 KKNEELTRYVQI

-381 VEWKSGLR
+381 IEWKNGLR
-389 IANLFQAVDTS
+389 VANLFQSVDTS

-409 AVVVREVNPQRDIEV
+409 AIVVREINPQRDIEV
-424 FQINLANAILAPNS
+424 YQVNLANAILSPTS
-438 QDNLELQS
+438 KDNLKLNS

-462 AFAEQEVTSKAKT
+462 TFADQQTVTKAKT
-475 LEQAQQQA
+475 LEQAQL
-483 EQAQQKEQA
+483 QAQQEQLKEQEVMS
-492 ALNSSVAL
+492 SSVAVSSA
-500 LTAPQGNLSQEML
+500 APLKKASKQS
-513 AQGMTTQ
+513 
-520 GHLSGSQNLNAEAH
+520 
-534 LQGNRQQVNS
+534 
-544 GLVMAEPKIMFHGRE
+544 KIVFRGKE
-559 ITQEDFDAIKQNTR
+559 ITKDDFEALKQNTR
-573 SSLLAPVLLQLQQ
+573 RTLLAPVLLQLQQ

-605 PGRYPITPRMSV
+605 PGRYPITPRMTIST
-617 SSLLAAAGGL
+617 LIEAAGGL

-635 AELAHTVIN
+635 AELARTVIN
-644 NIDERASIDVERVD
+644 SKDERASIDVERID
-658 LRKAIQGNSNA
+658 LRQAIQGSTA
-669 DVLISGR
+669 DDAIIVGR

-706 VRQGETLDQLLT
+706 VRQGETLGELLE

-739 RLQEQKLLNQYAQDM
+739 RLQEQKLLNQYAADM

-761 AFRAD
+761 TFRAD
-766 GNFNSVI
+766 SNMGSVI
-773 SDPEKTL
+773 SDPDKTL
-780 KFVEEASNSK
+780 KFVEEASRSK

-803 KGDHSADFMLEDGDF
+803 KDERSADFMLEDGDF

-834 QVPITYLLD
+834 QVTITYLLD
-843 DKLDVDDYLN
+843 NKLDVDDYLN

-874 SVYKPSSGYWFGN
+874 SVYKPTSGYWFGN
-887 NHEDLKAGD
+887 NHEELKAGD

>member
-1 MLKGYFSIAACV
+1 MLKGYFSIGACV
-13 LASTLMSAAQAQ
+13 LASLFAPFTNAQ
-25 TPTPEQIKMF
+25 TPTPEQIQMF
-35 QSLPADQQQALASKY
+35 QNLPADQQQALASKY
-50 GITLPN
+50 GISIPSGASSLP
-56 GSSAQSSEYNNP
+56 SSYQNP
-68 QVMAP
+68 QVVEP
-73 RPMVSERVLTEQQQ
+73 RPIASSATEVKVTDSEKE
-87 AEAEQQPQGL
+87 EQGL

-114 VGDVPVP
+114 ISDVPVP

-136 FGKENNTHRLRVNRA
+136 FGKENTTHRLRVNRA

-167 SFSDV
+167 TFSDV
-172 RESLNQRVKEQ
+172 RDSLNQRVKEQ

-194 KMRTMQVFVM
+194 EMRTMQVFVM

-209 PGSYTV
+209 PGAYTV

-228 GGFDESGALRNIQL
+228 GGFSESGALRNVQL

-259 KGDARNDVR
+259 KGDARNDIR
-268 LMPGDVVF
+268 LLPGDVVF
-276 IGPVGNTIS
+276 IGALGNTIS

-299 PGETYQQAIHM
+299 PGETYKQAIQM
-310 AGGFTANAHRDQ
+310 AGGFTANAYSDQ
-322 VEIKRYAAKGARN
+322 IEVKRYAAKGARD
-335 ALTLDF
+335 ALTLNFSQSHD
-341 NQARD
+341 Q
-346 KQTKVKDGDTVNVLT
+346 QIKVKDGDAVNVL
-361 KSEELTRYVQI
+361 KKNEELTRYVQI

-381 VEWKSGLR
+381 IEWKSGLR
-389 IANLFQAVDTS
+389 IADLFQSVDTS
-400 FNSTADVNY
+400 FNSTADVSY
-409 AVVVREVNPQRDIEV
+409 AVVVREINPQRDIEV
-424 FQINLANAILAPNS
+424 YQVNLANAILSPS
-438 QDNLELQS
+438 SKDNLKLNS

-462 AFAEQEVTSKAKT
+462 ILADQETVAKAKT
-475 LEQAQQQA
+475 LEQAQL
-483 EQAQQKEQA
+483 QAQQEQLKEQEVMS
-492 ALNSSVAL
+492 SSVAVSSATPL
-500 LTAPQGNLSQEML
+500 EKDSKQS
-513 AQGMTTQ
+513 
-520 GHLSGSQNLNAEAH
+520 
-534 LQGNRQQVNS
+534 
-544 GLVMAEPKIMFHGRE
+544 KIVFRGKE
-559 ITQEDFDAIKQNTR
+559 ITKDNFEALKQNTR
-573 SSLLAPVLLQLQQ
+573 RTLLAPVLLQLQQ
-586 QSRLGLAP
+586 QSRLGLAT

-605 PGRYPITPRMSV
+605 PGRYPITPRMTIST
-617 SSLLAAAGGL
+617 LIEAAGGL

-635 AELAHTVIN
+635 AELARTVIN
-644 NIDERASIDVERVD
+644 SKDERASIYIERID
-658 LRKAIQGNSNA
+658 LRQAIKGSA
-669 DVLISGR
+669 PDDAIIVGR
-676 DRLNILEKPNVKLQS
+676 DRLNILEKPDVKLQS

-706 VRQGETLDQLLT
+706 VRQGETLGDLLE

-739 RLQEQKLLNQYAQDM
+739 RLQEQKLLNQYAADM

-761 AFRAD
+761 TFRAD
-766 GNFNSVI
+766 SNMGSVI
-773 SDPEKTL
+773 SDPDKTL
-780 KFVEEASNSK
+780 KFVEEASRSK

-803 KGDHSADFMLEDGDF
+803 KDERSADFMLEDGDF

-843 DKLDVDDYLN
+843 NKLDVDDYLN

-874 SVYKPSSGYWFGN
+874 SVYKPTSGYWFGN
-887 NHEDLKAGD
+887 NHEELKAGD

>member
-1 MLKGYFSIAACV
+1 MLKGYFSIGACI
-13 LASTLMSAAQAQ
+13 LASLFAPFTSAQ
-25 TPTPEQIKMF
+25 TPTPEQIQMF
-35 QSLPADQQQALASKY
+35 QNLPADQQQALASKY
-50 GITLPN
+50 GISIPS
-56 GSSAQSSEYNNP
+56 GVSSQPSSYQNP
-68 QVMAP
+68 QVIEQ
-73 RPMVSERVLTEQQQ
+73 RPVASSATEAKINDSEKDQ
-87 AEAEQQPQGL
+87 QGL
-97 KRFGLDLFA
+97 QRFGLDLFA

-114 VGDVPVP
+114 ISDVPVP

-136 FGKENNTHRLRVNRA
+136 FGKENTTHRLRVNRA

-167 SFSDV
+167 TFSDV
-172 RESLNQRVKEQ
+172 RDSLNQRVKEQ

-194 KMRTMQVFVM
+194 EMRTMQVFVM

-209 PGSYTV
+209 PGAYTV

-228 GGFDESGALRNIQL
+228 GGFSESGALRNVQL

-259 KGDARNDVR
+259 KGDARNDIR
-268 LMPGDVVF
+268 LLPGDVVF
-276 IGPVGNTIS
+276 IGALGNTIS
-285 IDGEVNRP
+285 INGEVNRP
-293 AIYEIK
+293 AIYEVK
-299 PGETYQQAIHM
+299 SGETYKQAIQM
-310 AGGFTANAHRDQ
+310 AGGFTANAYSEQ
-322 VEIKRYAAKGARN
+322 IEVKRYATKGARD
-335 ALTLDF
+335 ALTLNFSQSQD
-341 NQARD
+341 Q
-346 KQTKVKDGDTVNVLT
+346 QTEVKDGDAVNVLK

-381 VEWKSGLR
+381 IEWKSGLR
-389 IANLFQAVDTS
+389 VADLFQSVDTS

-409 AVVVREVNPQRDIEV
+409 AVVVREINPQRDIEV
-424 FQINLANAILAPNS
+424 YQVNLANAILSPS
-438 QDNLELQS
+438 SKDNLKLNS

-462 AFAEQEVTSKAKT
+462 TLADQDTVTKAKT
-475 LEQAQQQA
+475 LEQAQFKA
-483 EQAQQKEQA
+483 ELDQQKEQEVMS
-492 ALNSSVAL
+492 SSVAISSATDNMSKGQSSTEEL
-500 LTAPQGNLSQEML
+500 EQ
-513 AQGMTTQ
+513 
-520 GHLSGSQNLNAEAH
+520 
-534 LQGNRQQVNS
+534 
-544 GLVMAEPKIMFHGRE
+544 PKIIFRGKE
-559 ITQEDFDAIKQNTR
+559 ITKEDFDALKQNTR
-573 SSLLAPVLLQLQQ
+573 RTLLAPVLLQLQQ

-605 PGRYPITPRMSV
+605 PGRYPLTPRMSV
-617 SSLLAAAGGL
+617 STLIEAAGGL
-627 TYNAFTIN
+627 TYNAFTIK
-635 AELAHTVIN
+635 AELARTVISSK
-644 NIDERASIDVERVD
+644 DERASIDVERID
-658 LRKAIQGNSNA
+658 LRKAIQGNTA
-669 DVLISGR
+669 EDAILVGR
-676 DRLNILEKPNVKLQS
+676 DRLNIFEKPNVKLQS

-706 VRQGETLDQLLT
+706 VRQGETLGELLE

-739 RLQEQKLLNQYAQDM
+739 RLQEQNLLNQYAADM

-761 AFRAD
+761 TFRAD
-766 GNFNSVI
+766 SNMGSVI
-773 SDPEKTL
+773 SDPDKTL
-780 KFVEEASNSK
+780 KFVEEASRSK

-803 KGDHSADFMLEDGDF
+803 KDERSADFMLEDGDF

-843 DKLDVDDYLN
+843 NKLDVDDYLN

-874 SVYKPSSGYWFGN
+874 SVYKPTSGYWFGN
-887 NHEDLKAGD
+887 NHEELKAGD

>member
-1 MLKGYFSIAACV
+1 MLKGYFSIGACI
-13 LASTLMSAAQAQ
+13 LASLFAPLTNAQ
-25 TPTPEQIKMF
+25 TPTPEQIQMF
-35 QSLPADQQQALASKY
+35 QNLPADQQQALASKY
-50 GITLPN
+50 GISIPS
-56 GSSAQSSEYNNP
+56 GASSQPSSYQNP
-68 QVMAP
+68 QVIEQ
-73 RPMVSERVLTEQQQ
+73 RPVASSATEAKVND
-87 AEAEQQPQGL
+87 AEKDEQGL

-114 VGDVPVP
+114 ISDVPVP

-136 FGKENNTHRLRVNRA
+136 FGKENTTHRLRVNRA

-167 SFSDV
+167 TFSDV
-172 RESLNQRVKEQ
+172 RDSLNQRVKEQ

-194 KMRTMQVFVM
+194 EMRTMQVFVM

-209 PGSYTV
+209 PGAYTV

-228 GGFDESGALRNIQL
+228 GGFSESGALRNVQL

-259 KGDARNDVR
+259 KGDARNDIR
-268 LMPGDVVF
+268 LLPGDVVF
-276 IGPVGNTIS
+276 IGALGNTIS

-299 PGETYQQAIHM
+299 PGETYKQAIQM
-310 AGGFTANAHRDQ
+310 AGGFTANAYSDKIE
-322 VEIKRYAAKGARN
+322 VKRYAEKGARD
-335 ALTLDF
+335 ALTLNFSQSHD
-341 NQARD
+341 Q
-346 KQTKVKDGDTVNVLT
+346 QTKVKDGDAVNVL
-361 KSEELTRYVQI
+361 KKNEELTRYVQI

-381 VEWKSGLR
+381 IEWKSGLR
-389 IANLFQAVDTS
+389 IADLFQSVDTS
-400 FNSTADVNY
+400 FNSTADVSY
-409 AVVVREVNPQRDIEV
+409 AVVVREINPQRDIEV
-424 FQINLANAILAPNS
+424 YQVNLANAILSPTS
-438 QDNLELQS
+438 KDNLKLNS

-462 AFAEQEVTSKAKT
+462 TLADQETVTKAKT
-475 LEQAQQQA
+475 LEQAQLQA
-483 EQAQQKEQA
+483 QLQAQQEQLKEQEA
-492 ALNSSVAL
+492 MSSSVAVSSATPL
-500 LTAPQGNLSQEML
+500 EKDSKQ
-513 AQGMTTQ
+513 
-520 GHLSGSQNLNAEAH
+520 
-534 LQGNRQQVNS
+534 
-544 GLVMAEPKIMFHGRE
+544 PKIVFRGKE
-559 ITQEDFDAIKQNTR
+559 ITKDDFEALKQNTR
-573 SSLLAPVLLQLQQ
+573 RTLLAPVLLQLQQ

-605 PGRYPITPRMSV
+605 PGRYPITPRMTIST
-617 SSLLAAAGGL
+617 LIEAAGGL

-635 AELAHTVIN
+635 AELARTVIN
-644 NIDERASIDVERVD
+644 SKDERASIDVERID
-658 LRKAIQGNSNA
+658 LRQAIQGSTVA
-669 DVLISGR
+669 DAIIVGR

-706 VRQGETLDQLLT
+706 VRQGETLGELLE

-739 RLQEQKLLNQYAQDM
+739 RLQEQKLLNQYAADM

-761 AFRAD
+761 TFRAD
-766 GNFNSVI
+766 SNMGSVI
-773 SDPEKTL
+773 SDPDKTL
-780 KFVEEASNSK
+780 KFVEEASRSK

-803 KGDHSADFMLEDGDF
+803 KDERSADFMLEDGDF

-843 DKLDVDDYLN
+843 NKLDVDDYLN

-874 SVYKPSSGYWFGN
+874 SVYKPTSGYWFGN
-887 NHEDLKAGD
+887 NHEELKAGD

>member
-1 MLKGYFSIAACV
+1 MLKGYFSIGACI
-13 LASTLMSAAQAQ
+13 LASLFAPFTNAQ
-25 TPTPEQIKMF
+25 TPTPEQIQMF
-35 QSLPADQQQALASKY
+35 QNLPADQQQALASKY
-50 GITLPN
+50 GISIPS
-56 GSSAQSSEYNNP
+56 GASSQPSSYQNP
-68 QVMAP
+68 QVVEQ
-73 RPMVSERVLTEQQQ
+73 RPVASSATEVKVTDSEKE
-87 AEAEQQPQGL
+87 EQGL

-114 VGDVPVP
+114 ISDVPVP

-136 FGKENNTHRLRVNRA
+136 FGKENTTHRLRVNRA

-167 SFSDV
+167 TFSDV
-172 RESLNQRVKEQ
+172 RDSLNQRVKEQ

-194 KMRTMQVFVM
+194 EMRTMQVFVM

-209 PGSYTV
+209 PGAYTV

-228 GGFDESGALRNIQL
+228 GGFSESGALRNVQL

-259 KGDARNDVR
+259 KGDARNDIR
-268 LMPGDVVF
+268 LLPGDVVF
-276 IGPVGNTIS
+276 IGALGNTIS

-299 PGETYQQAIHM
+299 PGETYKQAIQM
-310 AGGFTANAHRDQ
+310 AGGFTANAYSDQ
-322 VEIKRYAAKGARN
+322 IEVKRYAEKGARD
-335 ALTLDF
+335 ALTLNFSQSHD
-341 NQARD
+341 Q
-346 KQTKVKDGDTVNVLT
+346 QTKVKDGDAVNVL
-361 KSEELTRYVQI
+361 KKNEELTRYVQI

-381 VEWKSGLR
+381 IEWKSGLR
-389 IANLFQAVDTS
+389 IADLFQSVDTS
-400 FNSTADVNY
+400 FNSTADVSY
-409 AVVVREVNPQRDIEV
+409 AVVVREINPQRDIEV
-424 FQINLANAILAPNS
+424 YQVNLANAILSPS
-438 QDNLELQS
+438 SKDNLKLNS

-462 AFAEQEVTSKAKT
+462 ILADQETVTKAKT
-475 LEQAQQQA
+475 LEQAQL
-483 EQAQQKEQA
+483 QAQQEQLKEQEA
-492 ALNSSVAL
+492 MSSSVAVSSAAAL
-500 LTAPQGNLSQEML
+500 EKDSKQ
-513 AQGMTTQ
+513 
-520 GHLSGSQNLNAEAH
+520 
-534 LQGNRQQVNS
+534 
-544 GLVMAEPKIMFHGRE
+544 PKIVFRGKE
-559 ITQEDFDAIKQNTR
+559 ITKDDFEALKQNTR
-573 SSLLAPVLLQLQQ
+573 RTLLAPVLLQLQQ

-605 PGRYPITPRMSV
+605 PGRYPITPRMTIST
-617 SSLLAAAGGL
+617 LIEAAGGL

-635 AELAHTVIN
+635 AELARTVIN
-644 NIDERASIDVERVD
+644 SKDERASIDVERID
-658 LRKAIQGNSNA
+658 LRQAIQGSTA
-669 DVLISGR
+669 DDAIIVGR

-706 VRQGETLDQLLT
+706 VRQGETLGELLE

-739 RLQEQKLLNQYAQDM
+739 RLQEQKLLNQYAADM

-761 AFRAD
+761 TFRAD
-766 GNFNSVI
+766 SNMGSVI
-773 SDPEKTL
+773 SDPDKTL
-780 KFVEEASNSK
+780 KFVEEASRSK

-803 KGDHSADFMLEDGDF
+803 KDERSADFMLEDGDF

-843 DKLDVDDYLN
+843 NKLDVDDYLN

-874 SVYKPSSGYWFGN
+874 SVYKPTSGYWFGN
-887 NHEDLKAGD
+887 NHEELKAGD

>member
-1 MLKGYFSIAACV
+1 MLKGYFSIGACI
-13 LASTLMSAAQAQ
+13 LTSLFAPFTNAQ
-25 TPTPEQIKMF
+25 TPTPEQIQMF
-35 QSLPADQQQALASKY
+35 QNLPADQQQTLASKY
-50 GITLPN
+50 GISIPS
-56 GSSAQSSEYNNP
+56 GASSQPSSYQNP
-68 QVMAP
+68 QVVEQ
-73 RPMVSERVLTEQQQ
+73 RPVISSATEVKVND
-87 AEAEQQPQGL
+87 AEKDEQGL

-114 VGDVPVP
+114 ISDVPVP

-136 FGKENNTHRLRVNRA
+136 FGKENTTHRLRVNRA

-167 SFSDV
+167 TFSDV
-172 RESLNQRVKEQ
+172 RDSLNQRVKEQ

-194 KMRTMQVFVM
+194 EMRTMQVFVM

-209 PGSYTV
+209 PGAYTV

-228 GGFDESGALRNIQL
+228 GGFSESGALRNVQL

-259 KGDARNDVR
+259 KGDARNDIR
-268 LMPGDVVF
+268 LLPGDVVF
-276 IGPVGNTIS
+276 IGALGNTIS

-299 PGETYQQAIHM
+299 PGETYKQAIQM
-310 AGGFTANAHRDQ
+310 AGGFTANAYSEQ
-322 VEIKRYAAKGARN
+322 IEVKRYAAKGARD
-335 ALTLDF
+335 ALTLNFSQSHD
-341 NQARD
+341 Q
-346 KQTKVKDGDTVNVLT
+346 QTKVKDGDTVNVLK

-372 EGDVRHPGF
+372 EGDVRHPGYI
-381 VEWKSGLR
+381 EWKSGLR
-389 IANLFQAVDTS
+389 IADLFQSVDTS
-400 FNSTADVNY
+400 FNSTADVSY
-409 AVVVREVNPQRDIEV
+409 AVVVREINPQRDIEV
-424 FQINLANAILAPNS
+424 YQVNLANAILSPTS
-438 QDNLELQS
+438 KDNLKLNS
-446 RDRVLVF
+446 RDRILVF

-462 AFAEQEVTSKAKT
+462 VLADQETITKAKT
-475 LEQAQQQA
+475 LEQAQL
-483 EQAQQKEQA
+483 QAQQEQLKEQEVMS
-492 ALNSSVAL
+492 SSVAVFSA
-500 LTAPQGNLSQEML
+500 APLKKASKQS
-513 AQGMTTQ
+513 
-520 GHLSGSQNLNAEAH
+520 
-534 LQGNRQQVNS
+534 
-544 GLVMAEPKIMFHGRE
+544 KIVFRGKE
-559 ITQEDFDAIKQNTR
+559 ITKDDFEALKQNTR
-573 SSLLAPVLLQLQQ
+573 RTLLAPVLLQLQQ

-605 PGRYPITPRMSV
+605 PGRYPITPRMTIST
-617 SSLLAAAGGL
+617 LIEAAGGL

-635 AELAHTVIN
+635 AELARTVIN
-644 NIDERASIDVERVD
+644 SKDERASIDVERID
-658 LRKAIQGNSNA
+658 LRQAIQGSTA
-669 DVLISGR
+669 DDAIIVGR

-706 VRQGETLDQLLT
+706 VRQGETLGELLE

-739 RLQEQKLLNQYAQDM
+739 RLQEQKLLNQYAADM

-761 AFRAD
+761 TFRAD
-766 GNFNSVI
+766 SNMGSVI
-773 SDPEKTL
+773 SDPDKTL
-780 KFVEEASNSK
+780 KFVEEASRSK

-803 KGDHSADFMLEDGDF
+803 KDERSADFMLEDGDF

-843 DKLDVDDYLN
+843 NKLDVDDYLN

-874 SVYKPSSGYWFGN
+874 SVYKPTSGYWFGN
-887 NHEDLKAGD
+887 SHEELKAGD

>member
-1 MLKGYFSIAACV
+1 MLKGYFSIGACI
-13 LASTLMSAAQAQ
+13 LASLFAPLTNAQ
-25 TPTPEQIKMF
+25 TPTPEQIQMF
-35 QSLPADQQQALASKY
+35 QNLPADQQQALASKY
-50 GITLPN
+50 GISIPS
-56 GSSAQSSEYNNP
+56 GASSQPSSYQNP
-68 QVMAP
+68 QVVEQ
-73 RPMVSERVLTEQQQ
+73 RPVTSSATEVKVND
-87 AEAEQQPQGL
+87 AEKDEQGL

-114 VGDVPVP
+114 ISDVPVP

-136 FGKENNTHRLRVNRA
+136 FGKENTTHRLRVNRA

-167 SFSDV
+167 TFSDV
-172 RESLNQRVKEQ
+172 RDSLNQRVKEQ

-194 KMRTMQVFVM
+194 EMRTMQVFVM

-209 PGSYTV
+209 PGAYTV

-228 GGFDESGALRNIQL
+228 GGFSESGALRNVQL

-247 VIRKLDMYDLLL
+247 VISKLDMYDLLL
-259 KGDARNDVR
+259 KGDARNDIR
-268 LMPGDVVF
+268 LLPGDVVF
-276 IGPVGNTIS
+276 IGALGNTIS

-299 PGETYQQAIHM
+299 PGETYKQAIQM
-310 AGGFTANAHRDQ
+310 AGGFTANAYSDQ
-322 VEIKRYAAKGARN
+322 IEVKRYAAKGARD
-335 ALTLDF
+335 ALTLNFSQSHD
-341 NQARD
+341 Q
-346 KQTKVKDGDTVNVLT
+346 QTKVKDGDAVNVF
-361 KSEELTRYVQI
+361 KKNEELTRYVQI

-381 VEWKSGLR
+381 IEWKSGLR
-389 IANLFQAVDTS
+389 IADLFQSVDTS
-400 FNSTADVNY
+400 FNSTADVSY
-409 AVVVREVNPQRDIEV
+409 AIVVREINPQRDIEV
-424 FQINLANAILAPNS
+424 YQVNLANAILSPTS
-438 QDNLELQS
+438 KDNLKLNS

-462 AFAEQEVTSKAKT
+462 TLADQETVTKAKT
-475 LEQAQQQA
+475 LEQAQL
-483 EQAQQKEQA
+483 QAQQEQLKEQEVMS
-492 ALNSSVAL
+492 SSVAVSSAMPL
-500 LTAPQGNLSQEML
+500 EKDSKQ
-513 AQGMTTQ
+513 
-520 GHLSGSQNLNAEAH
+520 
-534 LQGNRQQVNS
+534 
-544 GLVMAEPKIMFHGRE
+544 PKIVFRGKE
-559 ITQEDFDAIKQNTR
+559 ITKDDFEALKQNTR
-573 SSLLAPVLLQLQQ
+573 RTLLAPVLLQLQQ

-605 PGRYPITPRMSV
+605 PGRYPITPRMTIST
-617 SSLLAAAGGL
+617 LIGAAGGL

-635 AELAHTVIN
+635 AELARTVIN
-644 NIDERASIDVERVD
+644 SKDERASIDVERID
-658 LRKAIQGNSNA
+658 LRQAIKGSTA
-669 DVLISGR
+669 DDAIIVGR

-706 VRQGETLDQLLT
+706 VRQGETLGELLE

-739 RLQEQKLLNQYAQDM
+739 RLQEQKLLNQYAADM

-761 AFRAD
+761 TFRAD
-766 GNFNSVI
+766 SNMGSVI
-773 SDPEKTL
+773 SDPDKTL
-780 KFVEEASNSK
+780 KFVEEASRSK

-803 KGDHSADFMLEDGDF
+803 KDERSADFMLEDGDF

-843 DKLDVDDYLN
+843 NKLDVDDYLN

-874 SVYKPSSGYWFGN
+874 SVYKPTSGYWFGN
-887 NHEDLKAGD
+887 NHEQLKAGD

>member
-1 MLKGYFSIAACV
+1 MLKGYFSIGACI
-13 LASTLMSAAQAQ
+13 LASLFAPLTHAQ
-25 TPTPEQIKMF
+25 TPTPEQIQMF
-35 QSLPADQQQALASKY
+35 QNLPADQQQALASKY
-50 GITLPN
+50 GISIPS
-56 GSSAQSSEYNNP
+56 GVSSQPSSYQNP
-68 QVMAP
+68 QVIEQ
-73 RPMVSERVLTEQQQ
+73 RPAASSAIEAKANDSEDSEKG
-87 AEAEQQPQGL
+87 EQGL

-114 VGDVPVP
+114 ISDVPVP

-136 FGKENNTHRLRVNRA
+136 FGKENTTHRLRVNRA

-167 SFSDV
+167 TFPDV
-172 RESLNQRVKEQ
+172 RDSLNQRVKEQ

-194 KMRTMQVFVM
+194 EMRTMQVFVM

-209 PGSYTV
+209 PGAYTV

-228 GGFDESGALRNIQL
+228 GGFSESGALRNVQL

-259 KGDARNDVR
+259 KGDARNDIR
-268 LMPGDVVF
+268 LLPGDVVF
-276 IGPVGNTIS
+276 IGALGNTIS

-299 PGETYQQAIHM
+299 PGETYKQAIQM
-310 AGGFTANAHRDQ
+310 AGGFTANAYSDQ
-322 VEIKRYAAKGARN
+322 IEVKRYAAKGARD
-335 ALTLDF
+335 ALTLNFSQSHD
-341 NQARD
+341 Q
-346 KQTKVKDGDTVNVLT
+346 QIKVKDGDAVNVL
-361 KSEELTRYVQI
+361 KKNEELTRYVQI

-381 VEWKSGLR
+381 IEWKSGLR
-389 IANLFQAVDTS
+389 IADLFQSVDTS
-400 FNSTADVNY
+400 FNSTADVSY
-409 AVVVREVNPQRDIEV
+409 AVVVREINPQRDIEV
-424 FQINLANAILAPNS
+424 YQVNLANAILSPTS
-438 QDNLELQS
+438 KDNLKLNS

-462 AFAEQEVTSKAKT
+462 TLADQETVSKAKT
-475 LEQAQQQA
+475 LEQAQL
-483 EQAQQKEQA
+483 QAQQEQLKEQEVMS
-492 ALNSSVAL
+492 SSVAVSSA
-500 LTAPQGNLSQEML
+500 TPIEKDSKQ
-513 AQGMTTQ
+513 
-520 GHLSGSQNLNAEAH
+520 
-534 LQGNRQQVNS
+534 
-544 GLVMAEPKIMFHGRE
+544 PKIVFRGKE
-559 ITQEDFDAIKQNTR
+559 ITKDDFEALKQNTR
-573 SSLLAPVLLQLQQ
+573 RTLLAPVLLQLQQ

-605 PGRYPITPRMSV
+605 PGRYPITPRMTIST
-617 SSLLAAAGGL
+617 LIEAAGGL

-635 AELAHTVIN
+635 AELARIVIN
-644 NIDERASIDVERVD
+644 SKDERASIDVERID
-658 LRKAIQGNSNA
+658 LRQAIQGSTA
-669 DVLISGR
+669 DDAIIVGR

-706 VRQGETLDQLLT
+706 VRQGETLGELLE

-739 RLQEQKLLNQYAQDM
+739 RLQEQKLLNQYAADM

-761 AFRAD
+761 TFRAD
-766 GNFNSVI
+766 SNMGSVI
-773 SDPEKTL
+773 SDPDKTL
-780 KFVEEASNSK
+780 KFVEEASRSK

-803 KGDHSADFMLEDGDF
+803 KDERSADFMLEDGDF

-843 DKLDVDDYLN
+843 NKLDVDDYLN

-874 SVYKPSSGYWFGN
+874 SVYKPTSGYWFGN
-887 NHEDLKAGD
+887 NHEELKAGD

>member
-1 MLKGYFSIAACV
+1 MLKGYFSIGACI
-13 LASTLMSAAQAQ
+13 LASLFAPLTNAQ
-25 TPTPEQIKMF
+25 TPTPEQIQMF
-35 QSLPADQQQALASKY
+35 QNLPADQQQALASKY
-50 GITLPN
+50 GISIPS
-56 GSSAQSSEYNNP
+56 GASSQPSSYQNP
-68 QVMAP
+68 QVVEQ
-73 RPMVSERVLTEQQQ
+73 RPIASSATE
-87 AEAEQQPQGL
+87 AKVNDTEKDEQGL

-114 VGDVPVP
+114 ISDVPVP

-136 FGKENNTHRLRVNRA
+136 FGKENTTHRLRVNRA

-167 SFSDV
+167 TFSDV
-172 RESLNQRVKEQ
+172 RDSLNQRVKEQ

-194 KMRTMQVFVM
+194 EMRTMQVFVM

-209 PGSYTV
+209 PGAYTV

-228 GGFDESGALRNIQL
+228 GGFSESGALRNVQL

-259 KGDARNDVR
+259 KGDARNDIR
-268 LMPGDVVF
+268 LLPGDVVF
-276 IGPVGNTIS
+276 IGALGNTIS

-299 PGETYQQAIHM
+299 PGEIYKQAIQM
-310 AGGFTANAHRDQ
+310 AGGFTANAYSDQ
-322 VEIKRYAAKGARN
+322 IEVKRYAAKGARD
-335 ALTLDF
+335 ALTLNFSQSHD
-341 NQARD
+341 Q
-346 KQTKVKDGDTVNVLT
+346 QTNVKDGDAVNVL
-361 KSEELTRYVQI
+361 KKNEELTRYVQI
-372 EGDVRHPGF
+372 EGDVRHPGYI
-381 VEWKSGLR
+381 EWKSGLR
-389 IANLFQAVDTS
+389 IADLFQSVDTS
-400 FNSTADVNY
+400 FNSTADVSY
-409 AVVVREVNPQRDIEV
+409 AVVVREINPQRDIEV
-424 FQINLANAILAPNS
+424 YQVNLANAILSPTS
-438 QDNLELQS
+438 KDNLKLNS

-462 AFAEQEVTSKAKT
+462 TLADQQTVTKAKT
-475 LEQAQQQA
+475 LEQAQL
-483 EQAQQKEQA
+483 QAQQEQLKEQEVMS
-492 ALNSSVAL
+492 SSVAVSSAASL
-500 LTAPQGNLSQEML
+500 EKDSKQ
-513 AQGMTTQ
+513 
-520 GHLSGSQNLNAEAH
+520 
-534 LQGNRQQVNS
+534 
-544 GLVMAEPKIMFHGRE
+544 PKIVFRGKE
-559 ITQEDFDAIKQNTR
+559 ITKDDFEALKQNTR
-573 SSLLAPVLLQLQQ
+573 RTLLAPVLLQLQQ

-605 PGRYPITPRMSV
+605 PGRYPITPRMTIST
-617 SSLLAAAGGL
+617 LIEAAGGL

-635 AELAHTVIN
+635 AELARTVIN
-644 NIDERASIDVERVD
+644 SKDERASIDVERID
-658 LRKAIQGNSNA
+658 LRQAIQGSTA
-669 DVLISGR
+669 DDAIIVGR

-706 VRQGETLDQLLT
+706 VRQGETLGELLE

-739 RLQEQKLLNQYAQDM
+739 RLQEQKLLNQYAADM

-761 AFRAD
+761 TFRAD
-766 GNFNSVI
+766 SNMGSVI
-773 SDPEKTL
+773 SDPDKTL
-780 KFVEEASNSK
+780 KFVEEASRSK

-803 KGDHSADFMLEDGDF
+803 KDERSADFMLEDGDF

-843 DKLDVDDYLN
+843 NKLDVDDYLN

-874 SVYKPSSGYWFGN
+874 SVYKPTSGYWFGN
-887 NHEDLKAGD
+887 NHEELKAGD

>member
-1 MLKGYFSIAACV
+1 MFKGYFSIAAFI
-13 LASTLMSAAQAQ
+13 LASTFASYSMAQ

-35 QSLPADQQQALASKY
+35 QNLPADQQQALASKY
-50 GITLPN
+50 GFSIPSN
-56 GSSAQSSEYNNP
+56 SSSNKSPYENP
-68 QVMAP
+68 QVIKP
-73 RPMVSERVLTEQQQ
+73 RAESSGAVSSNIEEQWLKKN
-87 AEAEQQPQGL
+87 EKEEL

-106 GSPTTFAP
+106 GSPSTFAP
-114 VGDVPVP
+114 ISDVPVP
-121 ADYTVGAGDEIVIQL
+121 ANYTVGAGDEIIVQL
-136 FGKENNTHRLRVNRA
+136 FGKDNETHRLRVNRA
-151 GIINFPSLG
+151 GTINFPSLG
-160 PVQVAGM
+160 PVNVAGM
-167 SFSDV
+167 HFSDV
-172 RESLNQRVKEQ
+172 RDSLTQRVKEQ

-194 KMRTMQVFVM
+194 ELRTMQVFVM

-209 PGSYTV
+209 PGAYTV

-228 GGFDESGALRNIQL
+228 GGFGESGALRDIQL
-242 KRNGQ
+242 KRDGKI
-247 VIRKLDMYDLLL
+247 IRKLDMYDLLL
-259 KGDARNDVR
+259 KGDASNDVR
-268 LMPGDVVF
+268 LLPDDVVL
-276 IGPVGNTIS
+276 IGSVNDTVS
-285 IDGEVNRP
+285 IEGEINRP
-293 AIYEIK
+293 AIYEVK
-299 PGETYQQAIHM
+299 AGETYQQLIQM
-310 AGGFTANAHRDQ
+310 AGGFTANAHVEQ
-322 VEIKRYAAKGARN
+322 LEIKRYASHGARE

-341 NQARD
+341 NKTQDR
-346 KQTKVKDGDTVNVLT
+346 QSKVKNGDVIKILK

-372 EGDVRHPGF
+372 EGDVRHPGY
-381 VEWKSGLR
+381 VEWHQSLR
-389 IANLFQAVDTS
+389 IADLFKSVDS
-400 FNSTADVNY
+400 AFNSTADVNY
-409 AVVVREVNPQRDIEV
+409 AVVVREINPQRDIEV
-424 FQINLANAILAPNS
+424 FQLSLANAILSPGS
-438 QDNLELQS
+438 QDNLKLHS
-446 RDRVLVF
+446 RDRILVF

-462 AFAEQEVTSKAKT
+462 TLATQESVSKAKT
-475 LEQAQQQA
+475 LEQAQEQA
-483 EQAQQKEQA
+483 ELEQQKEQEVMS
-492 ALNSSVAL
+492 SSVAVSHSANGTL
-500 LTAPQGNLSQEML
+500 NNQS
-513 AQGMTTQ
+513 TTEQ
-520 GHLSGSQNLNAEAH
+520 AKPA
-534 LQGNRQQVNS
+534 
-544 GLVMAEPKIMFHGRE
+544 KIIFRGKE
-559 ITQEDFDAIKQNTR
+559 ITEEDFEKLKQNTR
-573 SSLLAPVLLQLQQ
+573 RTLLAPVLLQLQQ

-605 PGRYPITPRMSV
+605 PGRYPITPRMTV
-617 SSLLAAAGGL
+617 STLIEAAGGL

-635 AELAHTVIN
+635 AELARTAIN
-644 NIDERASIDVERVD
+644 SADERAYIDVERID
-658 LRKAIQGNSNA
+658 LRKAIQGSA
-669 DVLISGR
+669 SDDAIIVGR

-706 VRQGETLDQLLT
+706 VRQGETLNELLE

-739 RLQEQKLLNQYAQDM
+739 RLQEQKLLNQYAADM
-754 RAETAKK
+754 RKETAKK
-761 AFRAD
+761 TFRAD
-766 GNFNSVI
+766 SNIGSVI

-780 KFVEEASNSK
+780 AFVEEASRSK

-803 KGDHSADFMLEDGDF
+803 KGERSADFMLEDGDF

-843 DKLDVDDYLN
+843 NKLDVDDYLN

-887 NHEDLKAGD
+887 NKEGLKAGD

>member
-1 MLKGYFSIAACV
+1 MFKGYFSIAAFI
-13 LASTLMSAAQAQ
+13 LASTFASYSMAQ

-35 QSLPADQQQALASKY
+35 QNLPADQQQALASKY
-50 GITLPN
+50 GFSIP
-56 GSSAQSSEYNNP
+56 SSSSSNKSPYENP
-68 QVMAP
+68 QVIKP
-73 RPMVSERVLTEQQQ
+73 RAESSGAVSSNIEEQWLKKG
-87 AEAEQQPQGL
+87 EQEEL

-106 GSPTTFAP
+106 GSPSTFAP
-114 VGDVPVP
+114 ISDVPVP
-121 ADYTVGAGDEIVIQL
+121 ANYTVGAGDEIIVQL
-136 FGKENNTHRLRVNRA
+136 FGKENETYRLRVNRA
-151 GIINFPSLG
+151 GTINFPSLG
-160 PVQVAGM
+160 PVNVAGM
-167 SFSDV
+167 HFSDV
-172 RESLNQRVKEQ
+172 RDSLTQRVKEQ

-194 KMRTMQVFVM
+194 ELRTMQVFVM

-209 PGSYTV
+209 PGAYTV

-228 GGFDESGALRNIQL
+228 GGFGESGALRDIQL
-242 KRNGQ
+242 KRDGKI
-247 VIRKLDMYDLLL
+247 IRKLDMYDLLL
-259 KGDARNDVR
+259 KGDASNDVR
-268 LMPGDVVF
+268 LLPDDVVL
-276 IGPVGNTIS
+276 IGSVNDTVS
-285 IDGEVNRP
+285 IEGEINRP
-293 AIYEIK
+293 AIYEVK
-299 PGETYQQAIHM
+299 AGETYQQLIQM
-310 AGGFTANAHRDQ
+310 AGGFTANAH
-322 VEIKRYAAKGARN
+322 VELLEIKRYASHGARE

-341 NQARD
+341 NKTQDR
-346 KQTKVKDGDTVNVLT
+346 QSKVKNGDAIKILK

-372 EGDVRHPGF
+372 EGDVRHPGY
-381 VEWKSGLR
+381 VEWRNGLR
-389 IANLFQAVDTS
+389 VADLFKSVDS
-400 FNSTADVNY
+400 AFNSTADVNY
-409 AVVVREVNPQRDIEV
+409 AVVVREINPQRDIEV
-424 FQINLANAILAPNS
+424 FQLSLANAILSPGS
-438 QDNLELQS
+438 QDNLQLQS
-446 RDRVLVF
+446 RDRILVF

-462 AFAEQEVTSKAKT
+462 TLATQEAVSKAKT
-475 LEQAQQQA
+475 LEQAQEQA
-483 EQAQQKEQA
+483 ELEQQKEQEVMS
-492 ALNSSVAL
+492 SSVAVSHSANGTL
-500 LTAPQGNLSQEML
+500 NNQN
-513 AQGMTTQ
+513 TTEQ
-520 GHLSGSQNLNAEAH
+520 AKPA
-534 LQGNRQQVNS
+534 
-544 GLVMAEPKIMFHGRE
+544 KITFRGKE
-559 ITQEDFDAIKQNTR
+559 ITEEDFEKLKQNTR
-573 SSLLAPVLLQLQQ
+573 RTLLAPVLLQLQQ

-605 PGRYPITPRMSV
+605 PGRYPITPRMTV
-617 SSLLAAAGGL
+617 STLIEAAGGL

-635 AELAHTVIN
+635 AELARTAIN
-644 NIDERASIDVERVD
+644 SADERAYIDVERID
-658 LRKAIQGNSNA
+658 LRKAIQGSA
-669 DVLISGR
+669 SDDAIIVGR

-706 VRQGETLDQLLT
+706 VRQGETLRELLE

-739 RLQEQKLLNQYAQDM
+739 RLQEQKLLNQYAADM

-761 AFRAD
+761 TFRAD
-766 GNFNSVI
+766 SNMGSVI
-773 SDPEKTL
+773 SDPDKTL
-780 KFVEEASNSK
+780 KFVEEASRSK

-803 KGDHSADFMLEDGDF
+803 EGVRSADFMLEDGDF

-843 DKLDVDDYLN
+843 NKLNVDDYLN

-887 NHEDLKAGD
+887 NKEELKAGD